1 MAEEVEIGNVGGEG
15 VASEVTLAKLT
26 AAIENMARA
35 SGVDPRSAAAKL
47 QEQYNKSLGETDDI
61 TSDYTKSLKG
71 TNKETKKTTKNIK
84 KLGQASMNAVGG
96 LLGSVLGGF
105 TGLAKEFVNGGN
117 NLSDF
122 AQHIPI
128 VGGLLGGFA
137 GYIDNTVST
146 FRTLS
151 ATGAAFGNDMMET
164 RRSAGQMGLSL
175 DEFAGLISNN
185 ASNLAALGGS
195 VTQGAERFKKM
206 NANMKSSGD
215 FAALKSM
222 GFTVEEVNEGMG
234 DYIDLQRRMGTLQG
248 KSTAELATG
257 SADYL
262 KQIDL
267 LAKVTGKT
275 REEAEKALREQAAD
289 AAIRGMMNQFEE
301 GSQELKNFQLS
312 LGIIEEMGGATGAAM
327 KDLLDGMPSG
337 PETAQFLNM
346 MGDAGPAM
354 QDALKQIGDGADP
367 QVLLDAMKNGG
378 GQMEEFANMDAD
390 ARAQYIASI
399 RQQQP
404 AMAEFLDN
412 ATRMI
417 DIGGRDLDAAK
428 KEQDSRD
435 KTTKAFTTFEDAIR
449 DARGI
454 IQEAFVD
461 SGIFEGA
468 GTMVKDFSESIAG
481 IIKDGSLKETMN
493 GFFDSIKSF
502 VDNFKK
508 FGLIDSLFGKEAE
521 IDESGQ
527 KIEGTGVN
535 GLFDDLFGVMSNED
549 GPIMKMFNKVMDTVG
564 EKIGPMLL
572 DVVTGAFSAMWEGV
586 KAGFAAVWDN
596 LLVGAFAGIGVLIG
610 GAFLAATFP
619 VWAPVVAAVGGI
631 VATFVAIGAAFGWE
645 PIKGYIADAWESI
658 KGVFTSIGDWWDN
671 LDLMAPFTTAWNSI
685 TGIFT
690 SVGDWWD
697 SLDFMT
703 PLTTAWDTITSFF
716 SMDTLY
722 SISDVFKTAWDTVT
736 GFFSFGEEGF
746 SISALATKAWETV
759 TGFFSFGEEGFSISA
774 LATKAWETVT
784 GFFTWGE
791 DATGFSISGLLT
803 TAWETV
809 TGFFTWGE
817 GTTGFS
823 ISGLLT
829 TAWETVTGMFGFG
842 DLAIPSIKDLFQ
854 GIIDKVKGFFTF
866 DFEMP
871 NFKQYLPKWLGGEG
885 KSFFG
890 GTDEASSVEAPEAPD
905 PASLDPTQAQTGLS
919 ALQQT
924 QSVVQSFASIPELQN
939 NLEILKKG
947 LDINGVRTYT
957 SAMESLVEVLGKL
970 NDELAKDNKFGVGK
984 GTNAGDVVAK
994 MDSIGGSGS
1003 NSDQLNATMG
1013 SVLAVLSE
1021 IRDIELG
1028 VQRNTKNMA
1037 NGNIAT
1043 SSVSVLPG

>member
-1 MAEEVEIGNVGGEG
+1 MAEEVEIGNVGGDG
-15 VASEVTLAKLT
+15 VASEVTLARLVVT
-26 AAIENMARA
+26 MEAMAKA
-35 SGVDPRSAAAKL
+35 KGVNPA
-47 QEQYNKSLGETDDI
+47 DI
-61 TSDYTKSLKG
+61 TKKMQAVMDESSKHVKDNTTAQKEN
-71 TNKETKKTTKNIK
+71 TKETKKTTKTIK
-84 KLGQASMNAVGG
+84 KLGQASMNAIGG
-96 LLGSVLGGF
+96 LLGSVAGGF

-117 NLSDF
+117 NLQDF

-151 ATGAAFGNDMMET
+151 STGAAFGNDMLET
-164 RRSAGQMGLSL
+164 RRSAAQMGLSL
-175 DEFAGLISNN
+175 DEFAGLITNN
-185 ASNLAALGGS
+185 AGNLAALGGS
-195 VTQGAERFKKM
+195 VTLGAERFKKM
-206 NANMKSSGD
+206 NDNIKKSGD
-215 FAALKSM
+215 FAALKNM

-248 KSTAELATG
+248 KSTAELAAG

-262 KQIDL
+262 KQVDL

-289 AAIRGMMNQFEE
+289 AAIRGMMNQFEK

-367 QVLLDAMKNGG
+367 QVLLTAMKNGG
-378 GQMEEFANMDAD
+378 GEMEKFANMDAD
-390 ARAQYIASI
+390 ARAQYIASL
-399 RQQQP
+399 RDQQP

-428 KEQDSRD
+428 KEQDARD
-435 KTTKAFTTFEDAIR
+435 KTTDAFTTFEDAIR
-449 DARGI
+449 KARGI

-461 SGIFEGA
+461 SGIFEAA
-468 GTMVKDFSESIAG
+468 GTMVKDFSKSIAK
-481 IIKDGSLKETMN
+481 IVEDGTLKATMDS
-493 GFFDSIKSF
+493 FFNSISTF

-508 FGLIDSLFGKEAE
+508 FGLGTALFGKEAE

-527 KIEGTGVN
+527 EIEGTAVK
-535 GLFDDLFGVMSNED
+535 GLLGDLFGE
-549 GPIMKMFNKVMDTVG
+549 GGTIAK
-564 EKIGPMLL
+564 
-572 DVVTGAFSAMWEGV
+572 AFGDSGNIVLEGITAAA
-586 KAGFAAVWDN
+586 KGFADGMFDFDIPWGT
-596 LLVGAFAGIGVLIG
+596 LFIGGLVG
-610 GAFLAATFP
+610 
-619 VWAPVVAAVGGI
+619 
-631 VATFVAIGAAFGWE
+631 IGAAIAAPVLAIPAGIAAAVTAVFG
-645 PIKGYIADAWESI
+645 IQFMKDL
-658 KGVFTSIGDWWDN
+658 FTDVW
-671 LDLMAPFTTAWNSI
+671 TTI
-685 TGIFT
+685 TGIF
-690 SVGDWWD
+690 
-697 SLDFMT
+697 
-703 PLTTAWDTITSFF
+703 
-716 SMDTLY
+716 SMDTVY
-722 SISDVFKTAWDTVT
+722 AISDLTSAMWTTVT
-736 GFFSFGEEGF
+736 GWFGFGEGEATFAISQLASEAWSTVKGWFTFGEGESFSISEVGKRVWTTVTSWFGFGEGEATYAISTLISEAWTKITGFFDFGKEGF
-746 SISALATKAWETV
+746 SISALASKAWETV
-759 TGFFSFGEEGFSISA
+759 
-774 LATKAWETVT
+774 K
-784 GFFTWGE
+784 GFFTWGK
-791 DATGFSISGLLT
+791 DAI
-803 TAWETV
+803 
-809 TGFFTWGE
+809 
-817 GTTGFS
+817 GFS

-854 GIIDKVKGFFTF
+854 GVVDKVKGFFTF
-866 DFEMP
+866 DFKMP

-885 KSFFG
+885 KSFLG
-890 GTDEASSVEAPEAPD
+890 GSETAEVVETPEAPN
-905 PASLDPTQAQTGLS
+905 PASLDPTQAETGLA

-924 QSVVQSFASIPELQN
+924 QAVVQSFASIPELQN
-939 NLEILKKG
+939 NLETLKKG

-970 NDELAKDNKFGVGK
+970 NDELAKDNKFGVGT

-994 MDSIGGSGS
+994 MDSIGGGG

-1021 IRDIELG
+1021 IRDIEAG
-1028 VQRNTKNMA
+1028 VQRNTKNLA

>member
-1 MAEEVEIGNVGGEG
+1 MAEEVDIGNVGGEG

-26 AAIENMARA
+26 TAIENMARA

-61 TSDYTKSLKG
+61 TSKYSDSLKD
-71 TNKETKKTTKNIK
+71 TNKETKKATRSIK

-96 LLGSVLGGF
+96 LLGSVVGGF

-122 AQHIPI
+122 SQHIPI

-164 RRSAGQMGLSL
+164 RRSAAQMGLSL
-175 DEFAGLISNN
+175 DEFAGLITNN
-185 ASNLAALGGS
+185 ASNLSALGGS
-195 VTQGAERFKKM
+195 VTLGAERFKKM
-206 NANMKSSGD
+206 NDNIKKSGD
-215 FAALKSM
+215 FAALKNM

-248 KSTAELATG
+248 KSTAELASG

-262 KQIDL
+262 RQIDL

-289 AAIRGMMNQFEE
+289 AAIRGMMNQFKE
-301 GSQELKNFQLS
+301 GSEELANFRTS
-312 LGIIEEMGGATGAAM
+312 LGIIDEVGGAAGAAM

-367 QVLLDAMKNGG
+367 QILLNAMKSGG
-378 GQMEEFANMDAD
+378 GELEKFANMDAD
-390 ARAQYIASI
+390 ARAQYIASL
-399 RQQQP
+399 RDQQP
-404 AMAEFLDN
+404 AMAEFLDT
-412 ATRMI
+412 ATRMV
-417 DIGGRDLDAAK
+417 DIGGRDLDAAE
-428 KEQDSRD
+428 KEQNARD
-435 KTTKAFTTFEDAIR
+435 KTTDAFTTFEDAIR
-449 DARGI
+449 AARGI
-454 IQEAFVD
+454 IQEAFVN
-461 SGIFEGA
+461 SGIFEAA
-468 GTMVKDFSESIAG
+468 GTMVKDFSTSIAE
-481 IIKDGSLKETMN
+481 IVEDGTLKATMDS
-493 GFFDSIKSF
+493 FFDSISTF

-508 FGLIDSLFGKEAE
+508 FGLGTALFGKEAE

-527 KIEGTGVN
+527 EIEGTAVK
-535 GLFDDLFGVMSNED
+535 GLLGDLFGE
-549 GPIMKMFNKVMDTVG
+549 GGTIAK
-564 EKIGPMLL
+564 
-572 DVVTGAFSAMWEGV
+572 AFGDSGNIVLEGITAAA
-586 KAGFAAVWDN
+586 KGFADGMFDFDIPWGTLFVGG
-596 LLVGAFAGIGVLIG
+596 LVG
-610 GAFLAATFP
+610 
-619 VWAPVVAAVGGI
+619 
-631 VATFVAIGAAFGWE
+631 IGAAIAAPVLAIPAGIAAAVTAVFG
-645 PIKGYIADAWESI
+645 IQFMKDL
-658 KGVFTSIGDWWDN
+658 FTDVW
-671 LDLMAPFTTAWNSI
+671 TTI
-685 TGIFT
+685 TGIF
-690 SVGDWWD
+690 
-697 SLDFMT
+697 
-703 PLTTAWDTITSFF
+703 
-716 SMDTLY
+716 SMDTVYAIGDLT
-722 SISDVFKTAWDTVT
+722 SAMWNTVT
-736 GFFSFGEEGF
+736 GWFGFGEGEATFAISQLASEAWSTVKGWFTFGEGESFSISEVGKRVWTTVTSWFGFGEGEATYAISTLISEAWTKITGFFDFGEEGF
-746 SISALATKAWETV
+746 SISALATKAWDTV
-759 TGFFSFGEEGFSISA
+759 KGYFKWSTDAISFSIST
-774 LATKAWETVT
+774 LASTAWETVK

-791 DATGFSISGLLT
+791 DA
-803 TAWETV
+803 
-809 TGFFTWGE
+809 
-817 GTTGFS
+817 TGFS

-854 GIIDKVKGFFTF
+854 GVIDKVKGFFTF
-866 DFEMP
+866 DFKMP

-885 KSFFG
+885 KSLLG
-890 GTDEASSVEAPEAPD
+890 GSETAEVAETPEAPD
-905 PASLDPTQAQTGLS
+905 PVSLDPTQAETGLA

-939 NLEILKKG
+939 NLETLKKG

-1028 VQRNTKNMA
+1028 VQRNTKNLA

>member
-1 MAEEVEIGNVGGEG
+1 MAEEVEIGNVGGDG
-15 VASEVTLAKLT
+15 VASEVTLARLVVT
-26 AAIENMARA
+26 MEAMAKA
-35 SGVDPRSAAAKL
+35 KGVNPA
-47 QEQYNKSLGETDDI
+47 DI
-61 TSDYTKSLKG
+61 TKKMQKVMDESSKHVKDNTTAQKEN
-71 TNKETKKTTKNIK
+71 TKETKKTTKTIK
-84 KLGQASMNAVGG
+84 KLGQASMNAIGG
-96 LLGSVLGGF
+96 LLGSVAGGF

-117 NLSDF
+117 NLQDF

-151 ATGAAFGNDMMET
+151 STGAAFGNDMLET
-164 RRSAGQMGLSL
+164 RRSAAQMGLSL
-175 DEFAGLISNN
+175 DEFAGLITNN
-185 ASNLAALGGS
+185 AGNLAALGGS
-195 VTQGAERFKKM
+195 VTLGAERFKKM
-206 NANMKSSGD
+206 NDNIKKSGD
-215 FAALKSM
+215 FAALKNM

-289 AAIRGMMNQFEE
+289 AAIRGMMNQFKE

-367 QVLLDAMKNGG
+367 QVLLTAMKNGG
-378 GQMEEFANMDAD
+378 GEMEKFANMDAD
-390 ARAQYIASI
+390 ARAQYIASL
-399 RQQQP
+399 RDQQP

-428 KEQDSRD
+428 KEQDARD
-435 KTTKAFTTFEDAIR
+435 KTTDAFTTFEDAIR
-449 DARGI
+449 KARGI

-468 GTMVKDFSESIAG
+468 AKLVEKFSTKITG
-481 IIKDGSLKETMN
+481 IIEDGTLQATMDS
-493 GFFDSIKSF
+493 FFNSISTF

-508 FGLIDSLFGKEAE
+508 FGLGTALFGKEAE

-527 KIEGTGVN
+527 EIEGTAVK
-535 GLFDDLFGVMSNED
+535 GLLGDLFGE
-549 GPIMKMFNKVMDTVG
+549 GGTIAK
-564 EKIGPMLL
+564 
-572 DVVTGAFSAMWEGV
+572 AFGDSGNIVLEGITAAA
-586 KAGFAAVWDN
+586 KGFADGMFDFDIPWGT
-596 LLVGAFAGIGVLIG
+596 LFIGGLVG
-610 GAFLAATFP
+610 
-619 VWAPVVAAVGGI
+619 
-631 VATFVAIGAAFGWE
+631 IGAAIAAPVLAIPAGIAAAVVAVFG
-645 PIKGYIADAWESI
+645 IQFMKDL
-658 KGVFTSIGDWWDN
+658 FTDVW
-671 LDLMAPFTTAWNSI
+671 TTI
-685 TGIFT
+685 TGIF
-690 SVGDWWD
+690 
-697 SLDFMT
+697 
-703 PLTTAWDTITSFF
+703 
-716 SMDTLY
+716 SMDTVY
-722 SISDVFKTAWDTVT
+722 AISDLTSAMWTTVT
-736 GFFSFGEEGF
+736 GWFGFGEGEATFAISQLASEAWSTVKGWFTFGEGESFSISEVGKRVWTTVTSWFGFGEGEATYAISTLISEAWTKITGFFDFGEEGF
-746 SISALATKAWETV
+746 SFSALA
-759 TGFFSFGEEGFSISA
+759 S
-774 LATKAWETVT
+774 KAWETVT
-784 GFFTWGE
+784 GFFTWGK
-791 DATGFSISGLLT
+791 DAIGFSISTLAS

-809 TGFFTWGE
+809 KGFFTWGE
-817 GTTGFS
+817 NTTGFS

-854 GIIDKVKGFFTF
+854 GVVDKVKGFFTF
-866 DFEMP
+866 DFKMP

-885 KSFFG
+885 KSFLG
-890 GTDEASSVEAPEAPD
+890 GSETAEVVETPEAPN
-905 PASLDPTQAQTGLS
+905 PASLDPTQAETGLA

-939 NLEILKKG
+939 NLETLKKG

-970 NDELAKDNKFGVGK
+970 NDELAKDNKFGVGT

-994 MDSIGGSGS
+994 MDSIGGGG

-1021 IRDIELG
+1021 IRDIEAG

>member
-1 MAEEVEIGNVGGEG
+1 MAEEVEIGNVGGSDG
-15 VASEVTLAKLT
+15 VASEVTLARLAATMELMAVKKGIKPEDIMKKLKEVMDNSSKT
-26 AAIENMARA
+26 IKGNTEAKQEN
-35 SGVDPRSAAAKL
+35 
-47 QEQYNKSLGETDDI
+47 T
-61 TSDYTKSLKG
+61 
-71 TNKETKKTTKNIK
+71 KETKKTTKTIK

-96 LLGSVLGGF
+96 LLGSVVGGF

-117 NLSDF
+117 NLQDF

-164 RRSAGQMGLSL
+164 RRSAAQMGVSL
-175 DEFAGLISNN
+175 DEFAGLITNN
-185 ASNLAALGGS
+185 AGNLAALGGS
-195 VTQGAERFKKM
+195 VTLGAERFKKM
-206 NANMKSSGD
+206 NDNIKKSGD
-215 FAALKSM
+215 FAALKNM

-234 DYIDLQRRMGTLQG
+234 DYIDQQRRMGTLQG
-248 KSTAELATG
+248 KSTAELASG

-275 REEAEKALREQAAD
+275 REEAEKALRDQSSD
-289 AAIRGMMNQFEE
+289 AAIRGMQKALE
-301 GSQELKNFQLS
+301 GTPEKLANFNLS
-312 LGIIEEMGGATGAAM
+312 LGLIEEMGGATGAAM

-367 QVLLDAMKNGG
+367 QILLNAMKNGG
-378 GQMEEFANMDAD
+378 GELEKFADMDAD
-390 ARAQYIASI
+390 ARAQYIASL
-399 RQQQP
+399 RKTNEP
-404 AMAEFLDN
+404 MADFLDN
-412 ATRMI
+412 ATTMI
-417 DIGGRDLDAAK
+417 SIGKRDLDAAK
-428 KEQDSRD
+428 AEQGLRK
-435 KTTKAFTTFEDAIR
+435 KTTDAFVTFEDAIR
-449 DARGI
+449 KARGV
-454 IQEAFVD
+454 IQGAFVD
-461 SGIFEGA
+461 SGIFEA
-468 GTMVKDFSESIAG
+468 SAKLVEKFSTKITKIIEDGTLQSTIDS
-481 IIKDGSLKETMN
+481 
-493 GFFDSIKSF
+493 FFDSISTF

-508 FGLIDSLFGKEAE
+508 FGLGTALFGKEAE

-527 KIEGTGVN
+527 EIEGTAVK
-535 GLFDDLFGVMSNED
+535 GLLGDLFGE
-549 GPIMKMFNKVMDTVG
+549 GGTIAK
-564 EKIGPMLL
+564 
-572 DVVTGAFSAMWEGV
+572 AFGDSGNIVLEGITAAA
-586 KAGFAAVWDN
+586 KGFADGMFDFEIPWGT
-596 LLVGAFAGIGVLIG
+596 LFVGGLIG
-610 GAFLAATFP
+610 
-619 VWAPVVAAVGGI
+619 
-631 VATFVAIGAAFGWE
+631 IGAAIAAPVLAIPAGIAAAVVAVFG
-645 PIKGYIADAWESI
+645 IQFMKDM
-658 KGVFTSIGDWWDN
+658 FTDVW
-671 LDLMAPFTTAWNSI
+671 TTI
-685 TGIFT
+685 TGIF
-690 SVGDWWD
+690 
-697 SLDFMT
+697 
-703 PLTTAWDTITSFF
+703 
-716 SMDTLY
+716 SMDTVYAIGDLT
-722 SISDVFKTAWDTVT
+722 SAMWNTVT
-736 GFFSFGEEGF
+736 GWFGFGEGEATFAISQLASEAWSTVKGWFTFGEGESFSISEVGKRVWTTVTSWFGFGEGEATYAISTLISEAWTKITGFFDFGEEGF
-746 SISALATKAWETV
+746 S
-759 TGFFSFGEEGFSISA
+759 FSA

-784 GFFTWGE
+784 GFFTWTT
-791 DATGFSISGLLT
+791 DAISFSISTLAS

-809 TGFFTWGE
+809 KGFFTWGE
-817 GTTGFS
+817 NATGFS

-866 DFEMP
+866 DFKMP

-890 GTDEASSVEAPEAPD
+890 GTDEASSVETPEAPD

-939 NLEILKKG
+939 NLETLKKG

-1003 NSDQLNATMG
+1003 DSGDLNATMG

>member
-1 MAEEVEIGNVGGEG
+1 MAEEVDIGNVGGEG

-26 AAIENMARA
+26 TAIENMARA

-61 TSDYTKSLKG
+61 TSKYSDSLKD
-71 TNKETKKTTKNIK
+71 TNKETKKATRSIK

-96 LLGSVLGGF
+96 LLGSVVGGF

-122 AQHIPI
+122 SQHIPI

-164 RRSAGQMGLSL
+164 RRSAAQMGLSL
-175 DEFAGLISNN
+175 DEFAGLITNN
-185 ASNLAALGGS
+185 ASNLSALGGS
-195 VTQGAERFKKM
+195 VTLGAERFKKM
-206 NANMKSSGD
+206 NDNIKKSGD
-215 FAALKSM
+215 FAALKNM

-248 KSTAELATG
+248 KSTAELASG

-262 KQIDL
+262 RQIDL

-289 AAIRGMMNQFEE
+289 AAIRGMMNQFKE
-301 GSQELKNFQLS
+301 GSEELANFRTS
-312 LGIIEEMGGATGAAM
+312 LGIIDEVGGAAGAAM

-367 QVLLDAMKNGG
+367 QILLNAMKSGG
-378 GQMEEFANMDAD
+378 GELEKFANMDAD
-390 ARAQYIASI
+390 ARAQYIASL
-399 RQQQP
+399 RDQQP
-404 AMAEFLDN
+404 AMAEFLDT
-412 ATRMI
+412 ATRMV
-417 DIGGRDLDAAK
+417 DIGGRDLDAAE
-428 KEQDSRD
+428 KEQNARD
-435 KTTKAFTTFEDAIR
+435 KTTDAFTTFEDAIR
-449 DARGI
+449 AARGI
-454 IQEAFVD
+454 IQEAFVN
-461 SGIFEGA
+461 SGIFEAA
-468 GTMVKDFSESIAG
+468 GTMVKDFSTSIAE
-481 IIKDGSLKETMN
+481 IVEDGTLKATMDS
-493 GFFDSIKSF
+493 FFDSISTF

-508 FGLIDSLFGKEAE
+508 FGLGTALFGKEAE

-527 KIEGTGVN
+527 EIEGTAVK
-535 GLFDDLFGVMSNED
+535 GLLGDLFGE
-549 GPIMKMFNKVMDTVG
+549 GGTIAK
-564 EKIGPMLL
+564 
-572 DVVTGAFSAMWEGV
+572 AFGDSGNIVLEGITAAA
-586 KAGFAAVWDN
+586 KGFADGMFDFDIPWGTLFVGG
-596 LLVGAFAGIGVLIG
+596 LVG
-610 GAFLAATFP
+610 
-619 VWAPVVAAVGGI
+619 
-631 VATFVAIGAAFGWE
+631 IGAAIAAPVLAIPAGIAAAVTAVFG
-645 PIKGYIADAWESI
+645 IQFMKDL
-658 KGVFTSIGDWWDN
+658 FTDVW
-671 LDLMAPFTTAWNSI
+671 TTI
-685 TGIFT
+685 TGIF
-690 SVGDWWD
+690 
-697 SLDFMT
+697 
-703 PLTTAWDTITSFF
+703 
-716 SMDTLY
+716 SMDTVYAIGDLT
-722 SISDVFKTAWDTVT
+722 SAMWNTVT
-736 GFFSFGEEGF
+736 GWFGFGEGEATFAISQLASEAWSTVKGWFTFGEGESFSISEVGKRVWTTVTSWFGFGEGEATYAISTLISEAWTKITGFFDFGEEGF
-746 SISALATKAWETV
+746 SISALATKAWDTV
-759 TGFFSFGEEGFSISA
+759 KGYFKWSTDAISFSIST
-774 LATKAWETVT
+774 LASTAWETVK

-791 DATGFSISGLLT
+791 DA
-803 TAWETV
+803 
-809 TGFFTWGE
+809 
-817 GTTGFS
+817 TGFS

-854 GIIDKVKGFFTF
+854 GVVDKVKGFFTF
-866 DFEMP
+866 DFKMP

-885 KSFFG
+885 KSFLG
-890 GTDEASSVEAPEAPD
+890 GSETAEVVETPEAPD
-905 PASLDPTQAQTGLS
+905 PVSLDPTQAETGLA

-939 NLEILKKG
+939 NLETSKKG

-1028 VQRNTKNMA
+1028 VQRNTKNLA

>member
-1 MAEEVEIGNVGGEG
+1 MAEEVEIGNVGGDG
-15 VASEVTLAKLT
+15 VASEVTLARLVVT
-26 AAIENMARA
+26 MEAMAKA
-35 SGVDPRSAAAKL
+35 KGVNPA
-47 QEQYNKSLGETDDI
+47 DI
-61 TSDYTKSLKG
+61 TKKMQAVMDESSKHVKDNSTAKKEN
-71 TNKETKKTTKNIK
+71 TKETKKTTKTIK

-96 LLGSVLGGF
+96 LLGSVVGGF

-122 AQHIPI
+122 SQHIPI

-151 ATGAAFGNDMMET
+151 STGAAFGNDMMET
-164 RRSAGQMGLSL
+164 RRSAAQMGLSL
-175 DEFAGLISNN
+175 DEFAGLITNN
-185 ASNLAALGGS
+185 AGNLAALGGS
-195 VTQGAERFKKM
+195 VTLGAERFKKM
-206 NANMKSSGD
+206 NDNIKKSGD
-215 FAALKSM
+215 FAALKNM

-262 KQIDL
+262 RQIDL

-289 AAIRGMMNQFEE
+289 AAIRGMMNQFKE

-378 GQMEEFANMDAD
+378 GEMEKFANMDAD
-390 ARAQYIASI
+390 ARAQYIASL
-399 RQQQP
+399 RDQQP

-428 KEQDSRD
+428 KEQDARD
-435 KTTKAFTTFEDAIR
+435 KTTDAFTTFEEAIR
-449 DARGI
+449 TARGI

-527 KIEGTGVN
+527 KIEGTGTK
-535 GLFDDLFGVMSNED
+535 GLFGDLFGVISAED
-549 GPIMKMFNKVMDTVG
+549 GPIMKMFNGLMDVVV
-564 EKIGPMLL
+564 EKIGPMLIG
-572 DVVTGAFSAMWEGV
+572 VVTGAFSAMWEGV
-586 KAGFAAVWDN
+586 KEGFAAVWDN
-596 LLVGAFAGIGVLIG
+596 LLVGALAGIGVLIG

-619 VWAPVVAAVGGI
+619 VWAPVVAAVGTI
-631 VATFVAIGAAFGWE
+631 VATFAAIGAAFGWE
-645 PIKGYIADAWESI
+645 ALKGYIADAWDSI
-658 KGVFTSIGDWWDN
+658 SGVFTSIGDWWN
-671 LDLMAPFTTAWNSI
+671 TLDLMAPLTAAWDSI

-690 SVGDWWD
+690 GIGDWWAGVD
-697 SLDFMT
+697 IMT
-703 PLTTAWDTITSFF
+703 PLTAAWDTITSFF

-722 SISDVFKTAWDTVT
+722 SIGDVFKTAWETVK

-746 SISALATKAWETV
+746 SISALATKAWDTV
-759 TGFFSFGEEGFSISA
+759 TGFFKWSTDAISFSIST
-774 LATKAWETVT
+774 LASTAWETVK

-791 DATGFSISGLLT
+791 NA
-803 TAWETV
+803 
-809 TGFFTWGE
+809 
-817 GTTGFS
+817 TGFS

-890 GTDEASSVEAPEAPD
+890 EEGDETASVETPEAPK
-905 PASLDPTQAQTGLS
+905 PESLDPTQAQTGLS

-924 QSVVQSFASIPELQN
+924 QSVVQAFASIPELQN
-939 NLEILKKG
+939 NLETLKKG

-970 NDELAKDNKFGVGK
+970 NNELAKDNKFGIGN

-994 MDSIGGSGS
+994 MDSIGGGGG
-1003 NSDQLNATMG
+1003 NSDQLNSTMG
-1013 SVLAVLSE
+1013 AVLAVLSE

>member
-1 MAEEVEIGNVGGEG
+1 MAEEVDIGNVGGEG

-26 AAIENMARA
+26 TAIENMARA

-61 TSDYTKSLKG
+61 TSKYSDSLKD
-71 TNKETKKTTKNIK
+71 TNKETKKATRSIK

-96 LLGSVLGGF
+96 LLGSVVGGF

-122 AQHIPI
+122 SQHIPI

-164 RRSAGQMGLSL
+164 RRSAAQMGLSL
-175 DEFAGLISNN
+175 DEFAGLITNN
-185 ASNLAALGGS
+185 ASNLSALGGS
-195 VTQGAERFKKM
+195 VTLGAERFKKM
-206 NANMKSSGD
+206 NDNIKKSGD
-215 FAALKSM
+215 FAALKNM

-248 KSTAELATG
+248 KSTAELASG

-262 KQIDL
+262 RQIDL

-301 GSQELKNFQLS
+301 GSQELANFRAS
-312 LGIIEEMGGATGAAM
+312 LGIIDEVGGAAGAAM

-367 QVLLDAMKNGG
+367 QILLDAMKRSGG
-378 GQMEEFANMDAD
+378 KLEEFADMDAD
-390 ARAQYIASI
+390 ARAQYIASL
-399 RQQQP
+399 RNQQP
-404 AMAEFLDN
+404 AMAEFLDT
-412 ATRMI
+412 ATRMV
-417 DIGGRDLDAAK
+417 DIGGRDLDAAE
-428 KEQDSRD
+428 KEQNARD
-435 KTTKAFTTFEDAIR
+435 KTTDAFTTFEDAIR
-449 DARGI
+449 AARGI
-454 IQEAFVD
+454 IQEAFVN
-461 SGIFEGA
+461 SGIFEAA
-468 GTMVKDFSESIAG
+468 GTMVKDFSTSIAE
-481 IIKDGSLKETMN
+481 IVEDGTLKATMDS
-493 GFFDSIKSF
+493 FFDSISTF

-508 FGLIDSLFGKEAE
+508 FGLGTALFGKEAE

-527 KIEGTGVN
+527 EIEGTAVK
-535 GLFDDLFGVMSNED
+535 GLLGDLFGE
-549 GPIMKMFNKVMDTVG
+549 GGTIAK
-564 EKIGPMLL
+564 
-572 DVVTGAFSAMWEGV
+572 AFGDSGNIVLEGITAAA
-586 KAGFAAVWDN
+586 KGFADGMFDFDIPWGTLFVGG
-596 LLVGAFAGIGVLIG
+596 LVG
-610 GAFLAATFP
+610 
-619 VWAPVVAAVGGI
+619 
-631 VATFVAIGAAFGWE
+631 IGAAIAAPVLAIPAGIAAAVTAVFG
-645 PIKGYIADAWESI
+645 IQFMKDL
-658 KGVFTSIGDWWDN
+658 FTDVW
-671 LDLMAPFTTAWNSI
+671 TTI
-685 TGIFT
+685 TGIF
-690 SVGDWWD
+690 
-697 SLDFMT
+697 
-703 PLTTAWDTITSFF
+703 
-716 SMDTLY
+716 SMDTVYAIGDLT
-722 SISDVFKTAWDTVT
+722 SAMWNTVT
-736 GFFSFGEEGF
+736 GWFGFGEGEATFAISQLASEAWSTVKGWFTFGEGESFSISEVGKRVWTTVTSWFGFGEGEATYAISTLISEAWTKITGFFDFGEEGF
-746 SISALATKAWETV
+746 SISALATKAWDTV
-759 TGFFSFGEEGFSISA
+759 KGYFKWSTDAISFSIST
-774 LATKAWETVT
+774 LASTAWETVK

-791 DATGFSISGLLT
+791 DA
-803 TAWETV
+803 
-809 TGFFTWGE
+809 
-817 GTTGFS
+817 TGFS

-854 GIIDKVKGFFTF
+854 GVVDKVKGFFTF
-866 DFEMP
+866 DFKMP

-885 KSFFG
+885 KSFLG
-890 GTDEASSVEAPEAPD
+890 GSETAEVVETPEAPD
-905 PASLDPTQAQTGLS
+905 PVSLDPTQAETGLA

-939 NLEILKKG
+939 NLETLKKG

-1028 VQRNTKNMA
+1028 VQRNTKNLA

>member
-1 MAEEVEIGNVGGEG
+1 MAEEVEIGNVGGDG
-15 VASEVTLAKLT
+15 VASEVTLARLVVT
-26 AAIENMARA
+26 MEAMAKA
-35 SGVDPRSAAAKL
+35 KGVNPA
-47 QEQYNKSLGETDDI
+47 DI
-61 TSDYTKSLKG
+61 TKKMQKVMDESSKHVKDNTTAQKEN
-71 TNKETKKTTKNIK
+71 TKETKKTTKTIK
-84 KLGQASMNAVGG
+84 KLGQASMNAIGG
-96 LLGSVLGGF
+96 LLGSVAGGF

-117 NLSDF
+117 NLQDF

-151 ATGAAFGNDMMET
+151 STGAAFGNDMLET
-164 RRSAGQMGLSL
+164 RRSAAQMGLSL
-175 DEFAGLISNN
+175 DEFAGLITNN
-185 ASNLAALGGS
+185 AGNLAALGGS
-195 VTQGAERFKKM
+195 VTLGAERFKKM
-206 NANMKSSGD
+206 NDNIKKSGD
-215 FAALKSM
+215 FAALKNM

-289 AAIRGMMNQFEE
+289 AAIRGMMNQFKE

-367 QVLLDAMKNGG
+367 QVLLTAMKNGG
-378 GQMEEFANMDAD
+378 GEMEKFANMDAD
-390 ARAQYIASI
+390 ARAQYIASL
-399 RQQQP
+399 RDQQP

-428 KEQDSRD
+428 KEQDARD
-435 KTTKAFTTFEDAIR
+435 KTTDAFTTFEDAIR
-449 DARGI
+449 KARGI

-468 GTMVKDFSESIAG
+468 AKLVEKFSTKITG
-481 IIKDGSLKETMN
+481 IIEDGTLQATMDS
-493 GFFDSIKSF
+493 FFNSISTF

-508 FGLIDSLFGKEAE
+508 FGLGTALFGKEAE

-527 KIEGTGVN
+527 EIEGTAVK
-535 GLFDDLFGVMSNED
+535 GLLGDLFGE
-549 GPIMKMFNKVMDTVG
+549 GGTIAK
-564 EKIGPMLL
+564 
-572 DVVTGAFSAMWEGV
+572 AFGDSGNIVLEGITAAA
-586 KAGFAAVWDN
+586 KGFADGMFDFDIPWGT
-596 LLVGAFAGIGVLIG
+596 LFIGGLVG
-610 GAFLAATFP
+610 
-619 VWAPVVAAVGGI
+619 
-631 VATFVAIGAAFGWE
+631 IGAAIAAPVLAIPAGIAAAVVAVFGIE
-645 PIKGYIADAWESI
+645 FMKDL
-658 KGVFTSIGDWWDN
+658 FTDVW
-671 LDLMAPFTTAWNSI
+671 TTI
-685 TGIFT
+685 TGIF
-690 SVGDWWD
+690 
-697 SLDFMT
+697 
-703 PLTTAWDTITSFF
+703 
-716 SMDTLY
+716 SMDTVY
-722 SISDVFKTAWDTVT
+722 AISDLTSAMWTTVT
-736 GFFSFGEEGF
+736 GWFGFGEGEATFAISQLASEAWSTVKGWFTFGEGESFSISEVGKRVWTTVTSWFGFGEGEATYAISTLISEAWTKITGFFDFGEEGF
-746 SISALATKAWETV
+746 SFSALA
-759 TGFFSFGEEGFSISA
+759 S
-774 LATKAWETVT
+774 KAWETVT
-784 GFFTWGE
+784 GFFTWGK
-791 DATGFSISGLLT
+791 DAIGFSISTLAS

-809 TGFFTWGE
+809 KGFFTWGE
-817 GTTGFS
+817 NTTGFS

-842 DLAIPSIKDLFQ
+842 DLAIPSIKDLFR

-890 GTDEASSVEAPEAPD
+890 AEGDETASVETPEAPD
-905 PASLDPTQAQTGLS
+905 PVSLDPTQAQTGLA

-939 NLEILKKG
+939 NLETLKKG

-970 NDELAKDNKFGVGK
+970 NDELAKDNKFGVGT

-994 MDSIGGSGS
+994 MDSIGGSG

-1021 IRDIELG
+1021 IRDIEAG

>member
-1 MAEEVEIGNVGGEG
+1 MAEEVDIGNVGGEG

-26 AAIENMARA
+26 TAIENMARA

-61 TSDYTKSLKG
+61 TSKYSDSLKD
-71 TNKETKKTTKNIK
+71 TNKETKKATRSIK

-96 LLGSVLGGF
+96 LLGSVVGGF

-122 AQHIPI
+122 SQHIPI

-164 RRSAGQMGLSL
+164 RRSAAQMGLSL
-175 DEFAGLISNN
+175 DEFAGLITNN
-185 ASNLAALGGS
+185 ASNLSALGGS
-195 VTQGAERFKKM
+195 VTLGAERFKKM
-206 NANMKSSGD
+206 NDNIKKSGD
-215 FAALKSM
+215 FAALKNM

-248 KSTAELATG
+248 KSTAELASG

-262 KQIDL
+262 RQIDL

-301 GSQELKNFQLS
+301 GSQELANFRAS
-312 LGIIEEMGGATGAAM
+312 LGIIDEVGGAAGAAM

-367 QVLLDAMKNGG
+367 QILLNAMKSGG
-378 GQMEEFANMDAD
+378 GELEKFANMDAD
-390 ARAQYIASI
+390 ARAQYIASL
-399 RQQQP
+399 RDQQP
-404 AMAEFLDN
+404 AMAEFLDT
-412 ATRMI
+412 ATRMV
-417 DIGGRDLDAAK
+417 DIGGRDLDAAE
-428 KEQDSRD
+428 KEQNARD
-435 KTTKAFTTFEDAIR
+435 KTTDAFTTFEDAIR
-449 DARGI
+449 AARGI
-454 IQEAFVD
+454 IQEAFVN
-461 SGIFEGA
+461 SGIFEAA
-468 GTMVKDFSESIAG
+468 GTMVKDFSTSIAE
-481 IIKDGSLKETMN
+481 IVEDGTLKATMDS
-493 GFFDSIKSF
+493 FFDSISTF

-508 FGLIDSLFGKEAE
+508 FGLGTALFGKEAE

-527 KIEGTGVN
+527 EIEGTAVK
-535 GLFDDLFGVMSNED
+535 GLLGDLFGE
-549 GPIMKMFNKVMDTVG
+549 GGTIAK
-564 EKIGPMLL
+564 
-572 DVVTGAFSAMWEGV
+572 AFGDSGNIVLEGITAAA
-586 KAGFAAVWDN
+586 KGFADGMFDFDIPWGTLFVGG
-596 LLVGAFAGIGVLIG
+596 LVG
-610 GAFLAATFP
+610 
-619 VWAPVVAAVGGI
+619 
-631 VATFVAIGAAFGWE
+631 IGAAIAAPVLAIPAGIAAAVTAVFG
-645 PIKGYIADAWESI
+645 IQFMKDL
-658 KGVFTSIGDWWDN
+658 FTDVW
-671 LDLMAPFTTAWNSI
+671 TTI
-685 TGIFT
+685 TGIF
-690 SVGDWWD
+690 
-697 SLDFMT
+697 
-703 PLTTAWDTITSFF
+703 
-716 SMDTLY
+716 SMDTVYAIGDLT
-722 SISDVFKTAWDTVT
+722 SAMWNTVT
-736 GFFSFGEEGF
+736 GWFGFGEGEATFAISQLASEAWSTVKGWFTFGEGESFSISEVGKRVWTTVTSWFGFGEGEATYAISTLISEAWTKITGFFDFGEEGF
-746 SISALATKAWETV
+746 SFSALASKAWETV
-759 TGFFSFGEEGFSISA
+759 IGFLTWGEDAIGFSIST
-774 LATKAWETVT
+774 LASTAWETVK

-791 DATGFSISGLLT
+791 D
-803 TAWETV
+803 
-809 TGFFTWGE
+809 
-817 GTTGFS
+817 TTGFS
-823 ISGLLT
+823 ISGLLS

-854 GIIDKVKGFFTF
+854 GVVDKVKGFFTF
-866 DFEMP
+866 DFKMP

-885 KSFFG
+885 KSFLG
-890 GTDEASSVEAPEAPD
+890 GGETAEVAAETPEAPD
-905 PASLDPTQAQTGLS
+905 PASLDPTQAETGLA

-939 NLEILKKG
+939 NLETLKKG

-1028 VQRNTKNMA
+1028 VQRNTKNLA

>member
-1 MAEEVEIGNVGGEG
+1 
-15 VASEVTLAKLT
+15 
-26 AAIENMARA
+26 MARA

-61 TSDYTKSLKG
+61 TQKYTDSLKD
-71 TNKETKKTTKNIK
+71 TNKETKKTTNRIK

-96 LLGSVLGGF
+96 LLGSVAGGF

-164 RRSAGQMGLSL
+164 RRSAAQMGLSL
-175 DEFAGLISNN
+175 DEFAGLITNN
-185 ASNLAALGGS
+185 AGNLAALGGS
-195 VTQGAERFKKM
+195 VTLGAERFKKM
-206 NANMKSSGD
+206 NDNIKKSGD
-215 FAALKSM
+215 FAALKNM
-222 GFTVEEVNEGMG
+222 GFTVEEVNEGMA
-234 DYIDLQRRMGTLQG
+234 DYIDQQRRMGTLQG
-248 KSTAELATG
+248 QSTAELAAG

-289 AAIRGMMNQFEE
+289 AAIRGMEKQFKK
-301 GSQELKNFQLS
+301 GSEELKNFRLS
-312 LGIIEEMGGATGAAM
+312 LGIIDEVGGAAGAAM

-378 GQMEEFANMDAD
+378 GELEKFANMDAD
-390 ARAQYIASI
+390 ARAQYIASL
-399 RQQQP
+399 RDQQP
-404 AMAEFLDN
+404 AMAEFLDT
-412 ATRMI
+412 ATRMV
-417 DIGGRDLDAAK
+417 DIGGRDLDAAE
-428 KEQDSRD
+428 KEQDARD
-435 KTTKAFTTFEDAIR
+435 ATTDAFTTFEDAIR
-449 DARGI
+449 AARGI
-454 IQEAFVD
+454 IQEAFVN
-461 SGIFEGA
+461 SGIFEAA
-468 GTMVKDFSESIAG
+468 GTMVKDFSTTIAG
-481 IIKDGSLKETMN
+481 IVEDGTLKATMDS
-493 GFFDSIKSF
+493 FFGSISDF

-508 FGLIDSLFGKEAE
+508 FGLGTALFGKEAE

-527 KIEGTGVN
+527 EIEGTAVK
-535 GLFDDLFGVMSNED
+535 GLIGDLFGE
-549 GPIMKMFNKVMDTVG
+549 GGTIAK
-564 EKIGPMLL
+564 
-572 DVVTGAFSAMWEGV
+572 AFGDSGNIVLEGIT
-586 KAGFAAVWDN
+586 AAAQGFADGMFDFDIPWGT
-596 LLVGAFAGIGVLIG
+596 LFIGGLVG
-610 GAFLAATFP
+610 
-619 VWAPVVAAVGGI
+619 
-631 VATFVAIGAAFGWE
+631 IGAAIAAPVLAIPAGIAAAVTAVFG
-645 PIKGYIADAWESI
+645 IQFMKDL
-658 KGVFTSIGDWWDN
+658 FTDVW
-671 LDLMAPFTTAWNSI
+671 TTI
-685 TGIFT
+685 TGIF
-690 SVGDWWD
+690 
-697 SLDFMT
+697 
-703 PLTTAWDTITSFF
+703 
-716 SMDTLY
+716 SMDTVYAIGDLT
-722 SISDVFKTAWDTVT
+722 SAMWNTVT
-736 GFFSFGEEGF
+736 GWFGFGEGEATFAISQLASEAWSTVKGWFTFGEGESFSISEVGKRVWTTVTSWFGFGEGEASYAISTLISEAWTKITGFFDFGEEGF

-759 TGFFSFGEEGFSISA
+759 KGFFTWQADTIGLGISI
-774 LATKAWETVT
+774 LATNAWETVK
-784 GFFTWGE
+784 GFFAWGE
-791 DATGFSISGLLT
+791 EA
-803 TAWETV
+803 
-809 TGFFTWGE
+809 
-817 GTTGFS
+817 TGFS

-829 TAWETVTGMFGFG
+829 TAWETVTGMFSFG
-842 DLAIPSIKDLFQ
+842 ELAIPSISSMFQ
-854 GIIDKVKGFFTF
+854 GIIDRVKGFFTF

-890 GTDEASSVEAPEAPD
+890 ADSNETAAVEAPEAPD
-905 PASLDPTQAQTGLS
+905 PASLDPTQAQTGLA

-924 QSVVQSFASIPELQN
+924 QSVVQSFASIPDLQN
-939 NLEILKKG
+939 NLETLKKG

-994 MDSIGGSGS
+994 MDSIGGGSS
-1003 NSDQLNATMG
+1003 NSDQLNSTMG

-1028 VQRNTKNMA
+1028 VQRNTKNLA

>member
-1 MAEEVEIGNVGGEG
+1 MILAEEVEIGNVGGSDG
-15 VASEVTLAKLT
+15 VASEVTLARLAATMELMAVKKGIKPEDIMKKLKEVMDNSSKT
-26 AAIENMARA
+26 IKGNTEAKKEN
-35 SGVDPRSAAAKL
+35 
-47 QEQYNKSLGETDDI
+47 T
-61 TSDYTKSLKG
+61 
-71 TNKETKKTTKNIK
+71 KETKKTTKTIK

-96 LLGSVLGGF
+96 LLGSVVGGF

-117 NLSDF
+117 NLQDF

-151 ATGAAFGNDMMET
+151 ATGAAFGNNMMET
-164 RRSAGQMGLSL
+164 RRSANQMGLSL
-175 DEFAGLISNN
+175 DEFAGLITNN
-185 ASNLAALGGS
+185 AGNLAALGGS
-195 VTQGAERFKKM
+195 VTLGAERFKKM
-206 NANMKSSGD
+206 NDNIKKSGD
-215 FAALKSM
+215 FAALKNM

-234 DYIDLQRRMGTLQG
+234 DYIDQQRRMGTLQG
-248 KSTAELATG
+248 KSTAELASG

-275 REEAEKALREQAAD
+275 REEAEKALRDQSSD
-289 AAIRGMMNQFEE
+289 AAIRGMQKALE
-301 GSQELKNFQLS
+301 GTPEKLANFNLS
-312 LGIIEEMGGATGAAM
+312 LGLIEEMGGATGAAM

-367 QVLLDAMKNGG
+367 QILLNAMKNGG
-378 GQMEEFANMDAD
+378 GELEKFADMDAD
-390 ARAQYIASI
+390 ARAQYIASL
-399 RQQQP
+399 RKTNEP
-404 AMAEFLDN
+404 MADFLDN
-412 ATRMI
+412 ATTMI
-417 DIGGRDLDAAK
+417 SIGKRDLDAAK
-428 KEQDSRD
+428 AEQGLRK
-435 KTTKAFTTFEDAIR
+435 KTTDAFVTFEDAIR
-449 DARGI
+449 KARGV
-454 IQEAFVD
+454 IQGAFVD
-461 SGIFEGA
+461 SGIFEA
-468 GTMVKDFSESIAG
+468 SAKLVEKFSEKITK
-481 IIKDGSLKETMN
+481 IIEDGTLQSTIDS
-493 GFFDSIKSF
+493 FFDSISTF

-508 FGLIDSLFGKEAE
+508 FGLGTALFGKEAE

-527 KIEGTGVN
+527 EIEGTAVK
-535 GLFDDLFGVMSNED
+535 GLLGDLFGE
-549 GPIMKMFNKVMDTVG
+549 GGTIAK
-564 EKIGPMLL
+564 
-572 DVVTGAFSAMWEGV
+572 AFGDSGNIVLEGITAAA
-586 KAGFAAVWDN
+586 KGFADGMFDFEIPWGT
-596 LLVGAFAGIGVLIG
+596 LFVGGLIG
-610 GAFLAATFP
+610 
-619 VWAPVVAAVGGI
+619 
-631 VATFVAIGAAFGWE
+631 IGAAIAAPVLAIPAGIAAAVVAVFG
-645 PIKGYIADAWESI
+645 IQFMKDM
-658 KGVFTSIGDWWDN
+658 FTDVW
-671 LDLMAPFTTAWNSI
+671 TTI
-685 TGIFT
+685 TGIF
-690 SVGDWWD
+690 
-697 SLDFMT
+697 
-703 PLTTAWDTITSFF
+703 
-716 SMDTLY
+716 SMDTVYAIGDLT
-722 SISDVFKTAWDTVT
+722 SAMWNTVT
-736 GFFSFGEEGF
+736 GWFGFGEGEATFAISQLASEAWSTVKGWFTFGEGESFSISEVGKRVWTTVTSWFGFGEGEATYAISTLISEAWTKITGFFDFGEEGF
-746 SISALATKAWETV
+746 S
-759 TGFFSFGEEGFSISA
+759 FSA

-784 GFFTWGE
+784 GFFTWTT
-791 DATGFSISGLLT
+791 DAISFSISTLASN
-803 TAWETV
+803 AWETV
-809 TGFFTWGE
+809 KGFFTWGE
-817 GTTGFS
+817 NATGFS

-984 GTNAGDVVAK
+984 GTYAGDVVAK

>member
-1 MAEEVEIGNVGGEG
+1 MAEEVDIGNVGGEG

-26 AAIENMARA
+26 TAIENMARA

-61 TSDYTKSLKG
+61 TSKYSDSLKD
-71 TNKETKKTTKNIK
+71 TNKETKKATRSIK

-96 LLGSVLGGF
+96 LLGSVVGGF

-122 AQHIPI
+122 SQHIPI

-164 RRSAGQMGLSL
+164 RRSAAQMGLSL
-175 DEFAGLISNN
+175 DEFAGLITNN
-185 ASNLAALGGS
+185 ASNLSALGGS
-195 VTQGAERFKKM
+195 VTLGAERFKKM
-206 NANMKSSGD
+206 NDNIKKSGD
-215 FAALKSM
+215 FAALKNM

-248 KSTAELATG
+248 KSTAELASG

-262 KQIDL
+262 RQIDL

-301 GSQELKNFQLS
+301 GSQELANFRAS
-312 LGIIEEMGGATGAAM
+312 LGIIDEVGGAAGAAM

-367 QVLLDAMKNGG
+367 QILLNAMKSGG
-378 GQMEEFANMDAD
+378 GELEKFANMDAD
-390 ARAQYIASI
+390 ARAQYIASL
-399 RQQQP
+399 RDQQP
-404 AMAEFLDN
+404 AMAEFLDT
-412 ATRMI
+412 ATRMV
-417 DIGGRDLDAAK
+417 DIGGRDLDAAE
-428 KEQDSRD
+428 KEQNARD
-435 KTTKAFTTFEDAIR
+435 KTTDAFTTFEDAIR
-449 DARGI
+449 AARGI
-454 IQEAFVD
+454 IQEAFVN
-461 SGIFEGA
+461 SGIFEAA
-468 GTMVKDFSESIAG
+468 GTMVKDFSTSIAE
-481 IIKDGSLKETMN
+481 IVEDGTLKATMDS
-493 GFFDSIKSF
+493 FFDSISTF

-508 FGLIDSLFGKEAE
+508 FGLGTALFGKEAE

-527 KIEGTGVN
+527 EIEGTAVK
-535 GLFDDLFGVMSNED
+535 GLLGDLFGE
-549 GPIMKMFNKVMDTVG
+549 GGTIAK
-564 EKIGPMLL
+564 
-572 DVVTGAFSAMWEGV
+572 AFGDSGNIVLEGITAAA
-586 KAGFAAVWDN
+586 KGFADGMFDFDIPWGTLFVGG
-596 LLVGAFAGIGVLIG
+596 LVG
-610 GAFLAATFP
+610 
-619 VWAPVVAAVGGI
+619 
-631 VATFVAIGAAFGWE
+631 IGAAIAAPVLAIPAGIAAAVTAVFG
-645 PIKGYIADAWESI
+645 IQFMKDL
-658 KGVFTSIGDWWDN
+658 FTDVW
-671 LDLMAPFTTAWNSI
+671 TTI
-685 TGIFT
+685 TGIF
-690 SVGDWWD
+690 
-697 SLDFMT
+697 
-703 PLTTAWDTITSFF
+703 
-716 SMDTLY
+716 SMDTVYAIGDLT
-722 SISDVFKTAWDTVT
+722 SAMWNTVT
-736 GFFSFGEEGF
+736 GWFGFGEGEATFAISQLASEAWSTVKGWFTFGEGESFSISEVGKRVWTTVTSWFGFGEGEATYAISTLISEAWTKITGFFDFGEEGF
-746 SISALATKAWETV
+746 SISALATKAWDTV
-759 TGFFSFGEEGFSISA
+759 KGYFKWSTDAISFSIST
-774 LATKAWETVT
+774 LASTAWETVK

-791 DATGFSISGLLT
+791 DA
-803 TAWETV
+803 
-809 TGFFTWGE
+809 
-817 GTTGFS
+817 TGFS

-854 GIIDKVKGFFTF
+854 GVVDKVKGFFTF
-866 DFEMP
+866 DFKMP

-885 KSFFG
+885 KSFLG
-890 GTDEASSVEAPEAPD
+890 GSETAEVVETPEAPD
-905 PASLDPTQAQTGLS
+905 PVSLDPTQAETGLA

-939 NLEILKKG
+939 NLETLKKG

-1028 VQRNTKNMA
+1028 VQRNTKNLA

>member
-722 SISDVFKTAWDTVT
+722 SISDVFKTAW
-736 GFFSFGEEGF
+736 
-746 SISALATKAWETV
+746 ETV
-759 TGFFSFGEEGFSISA
+759 TGFFSFGGEGFSISN
-774 LATKAWETVT
+774 LASDAWKSVTSWFSWQADIINFSISTLASTAWETVK
-784 GFFTWGE
+784 GFFTWGQDTIGFSISGLLTTAWE
-791 DATGFSISGLLT
+791 KVKSAFSFGGGEGEEGSGFSISGLLT
-803 TAWETV
+803 TAWETI
-809 TGFFTWGE
+809 TGFF
-817 GTTGFS
+817 S
-823 ISGLLT
+823 
-829 TAWETVTGMFGFG
+829 FG
-842 DLAIPSIKDLFQ
+842 DIQLPSIKDMFQ
-854 GIIDKVKGFFTF
+854 GIIDTVKGFFSF
-866 DFEMP
+866 DFKLP
-871 NFKQYLPKWLGGEG
+871 NFKSFLPTWLGGEG
-885 KSFFG
+885 KSLG
-890 GTDEASSVEAPEAPD
+890 DGAPEANAIVEPSSID
-905 PASLDPTQAQTGLS
+905 ATPAVDGANSLMDAQS
-919 ALQQT
+919 AMA
-924 QSVVQSFASIPELQN
+924 SFSNIDGLQN
-939 NLEILKKG
+939 NLEILKSG
-947 LDINGVRTYT
+947 LDTNAVRSYT
-957 SAMESLVEVLGKL
+957 DSMKQLVAVLGEL
-970 NDELAKDNKFGVGK
+970 NAELAKDNKFGI
-984 GTNAGDVVAK
+984 GTGENAGSVLSK
-994 MDSIGGSGS
+994 MDSIGGGGS
-1003 NSDQLNATMG
+1003 SEDVNNTLQL
-1013 SVLAVLSE
+1013 VLA
-1021 IRDIELG
+1021 ELRLQTPKQAAI
-1028 VQRNTKNMA
+1028 VRNTKN
-1037 NGNIAT
+1037 GNSTDI
-1043 SSVSVLPG
+1043 SRSMPSG

>member
-1 MAEEVEIGNVGGEG
+1 MAEEVDIGNVGGEG

-26 AAIENMARA
+26 TAIENMARA

-61 TSDYTKSLKG
+61 TSKYSDSLKD
-71 TNKETKKTTKNIK
+71 TNKETKKATSSIK

-96 LLGSVLGGF
+96 LLGSVVGGF

-122 AQHIPI
+122 SQHIPI

-164 RRSAGQMGLSL
+164 RRSAAQMGLSL
-175 DEFAGLISNN
+175 DEFAGLITNN
-185 ASNLAALGGS
+185 ASNLSALGGS
-195 VTQGAERFKKM
+195 VTLGAERFKKM
-206 NANMKSSGD
+206 NDNIKKSGD
-215 FAALKSM
+215 FAALKNM

-248 KSTAELATG
+248 KSTAELASG

-262 KQIDL
+262 RQIDL

-301 GSQELKNFQLS
+301 GSQELANFRAS
-312 LGIIEEMGGATGAAM
+312 LGIIDEVGGAAGAAM

-367 QVLLDAMKNGG
+367 QILLNAMKSGG
-378 GQMEEFANMDAD
+378 GELEKFANMDAD
-390 ARAQYIASI
+390 ARAQYIASL
-399 RQQQP
+399 RDQQP
-404 AMAEFLDN
+404 AMAEFLDT
-412 ATRMI
+412 ATRMV
-417 DIGGRDLDAAK
+417 DIGGRDLDAAE
-428 KEQDSRD
+428 KEQNARD
-435 KTTKAFTTFEDAIR
+435 KTTDAFTTFEDAIR
-449 DARGI
+449 AARGI
-454 IQEAFVD
+454 IQEAFVN
-461 SGIFEGA
+461 SGIFEAA
-468 GTMVKDFSESIAG
+468 GTMVKDFSTSIAE
-481 IIKDGSLKETMN
+481 IVEDGTLKATMDS
-493 GFFDSIKSF
+493 FFDSISTF

-508 FGLIDSLFGKEAE
+508 FGLGTALFGKEAE

-527 KIEGTGVN
+527 EIEGTAVK
-535 GLFDDLFGVMSNED
+535 GLLGDLFGE
-549 GPIMKMFNKVMDTVG
+549 GGTIAK
-564 EKIGPMLL
+564 
-572 DVVTGAFSAMWEGV
+572 AFGDSGNIVLEGITAAA
-586 KAGFAAVWDN
+586 KGFADGMFDFDIPWGTLFVGG
-596 LLVGAFAGIGVLIG
+596 LVG
-610 GAFLAATFP
+610 
-619 VWAPVVAAVGGI
+619 
-631 VATFVAIGAAFGWE
+631 IGAAIAAPVLAIPAGIAAAVTAVFG
-645 PIKGYIADAWESI
+645 IQFMKDL
-658 KGVFTSIGDWWDN
+658 FTDVW
-671 LDLMAPFTTAWNSI
+671 TTI
-685 TGIFT
+685 TGIF
-690 SVGDWWD
+690 
-697 SLDFMT
+697 
-703 PLTTAWDTITSFF
+703 
-716 SMDTLY
+716 SMDTVYAIGDLT
-722 SISDVFKTAWDTVT
+722 SAMWNTVT
-736 GFFSFGEEGF
+736 GWFGFGEGEATFAISQLASEAWSTVKGWFTFGEGESFSISEVGKRVWTTVTSWFGFGEGEATYAISTLISEAWTKITGFFDFGEEGF
-746 SISALATKAWETV
+746 SISALATKAWDTV
-759 TGFFSFGEEGFSISA
+759 KGYFKWSTDAISFSIST
-774 LATKAWETVT
+774 LASTAWETVK

-791 DATGFSISGLLT
+791 DA
-803 TAWETV
+803 
-809 TGFFTWGE
+809 
-817 GTTGFS
+817 TGFS

-854 GIIDKVKGFFTF
+854 GVVDKVKGFFTF
-866 DFEMP
+866 DFKMP

-885 KSFFG
+885 KSFLG
-890 GTDEASSVEAPEAPD
+890 GSETAEVVETPEAPD
-905 PASLDPTQAQTGLS
+905 PVSLDPTQAETGLA

-939 NLEILKKG
+939 NLETLKKG

-1028 VQRNTKNMA
+1028 VQRNTKNLA

>member
-1 MAEEVEIGNVGGEG
+1 MAEEVEIGNVGGSDG
-15 VASEVTLAKLT
+15 VASEVTLARLAATMELMAVKKGIKPEDIMKKLKEVMDNSSKT
-26 AAIENMARA
+26 IKGNTEAKKEN
-35 SGVDPRSAAAKL
+35 
-47 QEQYNKSLGETDDI
+47 T
-61 TSDYTKSLKG
+61 
-71 TNKETKKTTKNIK
+71 KETKKTTKTIK

-96 LLGSVLGGF
+96 LLGSVVGGF

-117 NLSDF
+117 NLQDF

-164 RRSAGQMGLSL
+164 RRSAAQMGVSL
-175 DEFAGLISNN
+175 DEFAGLITNN
-185 ASNLAALGGS
+185 AGNLAALGGS
-195 VTQGAERFKKM
+195 VTLGAERFKKM
-206 NANMKSSGD
+206 NDNIKKSGD
-215 FAALKSM
+215 FAALKNM

-234 DYIDLQRRMGTLQG
+234 DYIDQQRRMGTLQG
-248 KSTAELATG
+248 KSTAELASG

-275 REEAEKALREQAAD
+275 REEAEKALRDQSSD
-289 AAIRGMMNQFEE
+289 AAIRGMQKALE
-301 GSQELKNFQLS
+301 GTPEKLANFNLS
-312 LGIIEEMGGATGAAM
+312 LGLIEEMGGATGAAM

-367 QVLLDAMKNGG
+367 QILLNAMKNGG
-378 GQMEEFANMDAD
+378 GELEKFADMDAD
-390 ARAQYIASI
+390 ARAQYIASL
-399 RQQQP
+399 RKTNEP
-404 AMAEFLDN
+404 MADFLDN
-412 ATRMI
+412 ATTMI
-417 DIGGRDLDAAK
+417 SIGKRDLDAAK
-428 KEQDSRD
+428 AEQGLRK
-435 KTTKAFTTFEDAIR
+435 KTTDAFVTFEDAIR
-449 DARGI
+449 KARGV
-454 IQEAFVD
+454 IQGAFVD
-461 SGIFEGA
+461 SGIFEA
-468 GTMVKDFSESIAG
+468 SAKLVEKFSTKITKIIEDGTLQSTIDS
-481 IIKDGSLKETMN
+481 
-493 GFFDSIKSF
+493 FFDSISTF

-508 FGLIDSLFGKEAE
+508 FGLGTALFGKEAE

-527 KIEGTGVN
+527 EIEGTAVK
-535 GLFDDLFGVMSNED
+535 GLLGDLFGE
-549 GPIMKMFNKVMDTVG
+549 GGTIAK
-564 EKIGPMLL
+564 
-572 DVVTGAFSAMWEGV
+572 AFGDSGNIVLEGITAAA
-586 KAGFAAVWDN
+586 KGFADGMFDFEIPWGT
-596 LLVGAFAGIGVLIG
+596 LFVGGLIG
-610 GAFLAATFP
+610 
-619 VWAPVVAAVGGI
+619 
-631 VATFVAIGAAFGWE
+631 IGAAIAAPVLAIPAGIAAAVVAVFG
-645 PIKGYIADAWESI
+645 IQFMKDM
-658 KGVFTSIGDWWDN
+658 FTDVW
-671 LDLMAPFTTAWNSI
+671 TTI
-685 TGIFT
+685 TGIF
-690 SVGDWWD
+690 
-697 SLDFMT
+697 
-703 PLTTAWDTITSFF
+703 
-716 SMDTLY
+716 SMDTVYAIGDLT
-722 SISDVFKTAWDTVT
+722 SAMWNTVT
-736 GFFSFGEEGF
+736 GWFGFGEGEATFAISQLASEAWSTVKGWFTFGEGESFSISEVGKRVWTTVTSWFGFGEGEATYAISTLISEAWTKITGFFDFGEEGF
-746 SISALATKAWETV
+746 S
-759 TGFFSFGEEGFSISA
+759 FSA

-784 GFFTWGE
+784 GFFTWTT
-791 DATGFSISGLLT
+791 DAISFSISTLAS

-809 TGFFTWGE
+809 KGFFTWGE
-817 GTTGFS
+817 NATGFS

-939 NLEILKKG
+939 NLETLKKG

-1003 NSDQLNATMG
+1003 DSGDLNATMG

>member
-1 MAEEVEIGNVGGEG
+1 MAEEVEIGNVGGSDG
-15 VASEVTLAKLT
+15 VASEVTLARLAATMELMAVKKGIKPEDIMKKLKEVMDNSSKT
-26 AAIENMARA
+26 IKGNTEAKKEN
-35 SGVDPRSAAAKL
+35 
-47 QEQYNKSLGETDDI
+47 T
-61 TSDYTKSLKG
+61 
-71 TNKETKKTTKNIK
+71 KETKKTTKTIK

-96 LLGSVLGGF
+96 LLGSVVGGF

-117 NLSDF
+117 NLQDF

-164 RRSAGQMGLSL
+164 RRSAAQMGVSL
-175 DEFAGLISNN
+175 DEFAGLITNN
-185 ASNLAALGGS
+185 AGNLAALGGS
-195 VTQGAERFKKM
+195 VTLGAERFKKM
-206 NANMKSSGD
+206 NDNIKKSGD
-215 FAALKSM
+215 FAALKNM

-234 DYIDLQRRMGTLQG
+234 DYIDQQRRMGTLQG
-248 KSTAELATG
+248 KSTAELASG

-275 REEAEKALREQAAD
+275 REEAEKALRDQSSD
-289 AAIRGMMNQFEE
+289 AAIRGMQKALE
-301 GSQELKNFQLS
+301 GTPEKLANFNLS
-312 LGIIEEMGGATGAAM
+312 LGLIEEMGGATGAAM

-367 QVLLDAMKNGG
+367 QILLNAMKNGG
-378 GQMEEFANMDAD
+378 GELEKFADMDAD
-390 ARAQYIASI
+390 ARAQYIASL
-399 RQQQP
+399 RKTNEP
-404 AMAEFLDN
+404 MADFLDN
-412 ATRMI
+412 ATTMI
-417 DIGGRDLDAAK
+417 SIGKRDLDAAK
-428 KEQDSRD
+428 AEQGLRK
-435 KTTKAFTTFEDAIR
+435 KTTDAFVTFEDAIR
-449 DARGI
+449 KARGV
-454 IQEAFVD
+454 IQGAFVD
-461 SGIFEGA
+461 SGIFEA
-468 GTMVKDFSESIAG
+468 SAKLVEKFSEKITK
-481 IIKDGSLKETMN
+481 IIEDGTLQSTIDS
-493 GFFDSIKSF
+493 FFDSISTF

-508 FGLIDSLFGKEAE
+508 FGLGTALFGKEAE

-527 KIEGTGVN
+527 EIEGTAVK
-535 GLFDDLFGVMSNED
+535 GLLGDLFGE
-549 GPIMKMFNKVMDTVG
+549 GGTIAK
-564 EKIGPMLL
+564 
-572 DVVTGAFSAMWEGV
+572 AFGDSGNIVLEGITAAA
-586 KAGFAAVWDN
+586 KGFADGMFDFEIPWGT
-596 LLVGAFAGIGVLIG
+596 LFVGGLIG
-610 GAFLAATFP
+610 
-619 VWAPVVAAVGGI
+619 
-631 VATFVAIGAAFGWE
+631 IGAAIAAPVLAIPAGIAAAVVAVFG
-645 PIKGYIADAWESI
+645 IQFMKDM
-658 KGVFTSIGDWWDN
+658 FTDVW
-671 LDLMAPFTTAWNSI
+671 TTI
-685 TGIFT
+685 TGIF
-690 SVGDWWD
+690 
-697 SLDFMT
+697 
-703 PLTTAWDTITSFF
+703 
-716 SMDTLY
+716 SMDTVYAIGDLT
-722 SISDVFKTAWDTVT
+722 SAMWNTVT
-736 GFFSFGEEGF
+736 GWFGFGEGEATFAISQLASEAWSTVKGWFTFGEGESFSISEVGKRVWTTVTSWFGFGEGEATYAISTLISEAWTKITGFFDFGEEGF
-746 SISALATKAWETV
+746 S
-759 TGFFSFGEEGFSISA
+759 FSA

-784 GFFTWGE
+784 GFFTWTT
-791 DATGFSISGLLT
+791 DAISFSISTLASN
-803 TAWETV
+803 AWETV
-809 TGFFTWGE
+809 KGFFTWGE
-817 GTTGFS
+817 DAIGFS

>member
-1 MAEEVEIGNVGGEG
+1 MAEEVDIGNVGGEG

-26 AAIENMARA
+26 TAIENMARA

-61 TSDYTKSLKG
+61 TQKYTDSLKDK
-71 TNKETKKTTKNIK
+71 NKETKKTTKTIK

-96 LLGSVLGGF
+96 LLGSVVGGF

-122 AQHIPI
+122 SQHIPI
-128 VGGLLGGFA
+128 VGGLLGSFA

-164 RRSAGQMGLSL
+164 RRSAAQMGLSL

-185 ASNLAALGGS
+185 ASNLSALGGS
-195 VTQGAERFKKM
+195 VTLGAERFKKM
-206 NANMKSSGD
+206 NDNIKKSGD
-215 FAALKSM
+215 FAALKNM

-248 KSTAELATG
+248 KSTAELASG

-262 KQIDL
+262 RQIDL

-275 REEAEKALREQAAD
+275 REEAEKALREQATD
-289 AAIRGMMNQFEE
+289 AAIRGMMNQFKE
-301 GSQELKNFQLS
+301 GSEELANFRTS
-312 LGIIEEMGGATGAAM
+312 LGIIDEVGGAAGAAM

-354 QDALKQIGDGADP
+354 QNALKQIGDGADP
-367 QVLLDAMKNGG
+367 QVLLDAMKSGG
-378 GQMEEFANMDAD
+378 GELEKFANMDAD
-390 ARAQYIASI
+390 ARAQYIASL
-399 RQQQP
+399 RDQQP
-404 AMAEFLDN
+404 AMAEFLDT
-412 ATRMI
+412 ATRMV
-417 DIGGRDLDAAK
+417 DIGGRDLDAAQ
-428 KEQDSRD
+428 KEQDARD
-435 KTTKAFTTFEDAIR
+435 KTTDAFTTFEDAIR
-449 DARGI
+449 AARGI
-454 IQEAFVD
+454 IQEAFVN
-461 SGIFEGA
+461 SGIFEAA
-468 GTMVKDFSESIAG
+468 GTMVKDFSTTIAE
-481 IIKDGSLKETMN
+481 IVEDGTLQATMN
-493 GFFDSIKSF
+493 SFFDSIKGF

-508 FGLIDSLFGKEAE
+508 FGLGTALFGGEEE
-521 IDESGQ
+521 IDTPDGKKTVQ
-527 KIEGTGVN
+527 VK
-535 GLFDDLFGVMSNED
+535 GLIGDLFGEGGTIS
-549 GPIMKMFNKVMDTVG
+549 K
-564 EKIGPMLL
+564 
-572 DVVTGAFSAMWEGV
+572 AFGDSGNIVLEGITAAA
-586 KAGFAAVWDN
+586 KGFADGMFDFEIPWGT
-596 LLVGAFAGIGVLIG
+596 LFIGGLVG
-610 GAFLAATFP
+610 
-619 VWAPVVAAVGGI
+619 
-631 VATFVAIGAAFGWE
+631 IGAAIAAPVLAIPAGIAAAVTAVFG
-645 PIKGYIADAWESI
+645 IQFMKDL
-658 KGVFTSIGDWWDN
+658 FTDVW
-671 LDLMAPFTTAWNSI
+671 TTI
-685 TGIFT
+685 TGIF
-690 SVGDWWD
+690 
-697 SLDFMT
+697 
-703 PLTTAWDTITSFF
+703 
-716 SMDTLY
+716 SMDTVY
-722 SISDVFKTAWDTVT
+722 AISDLTSAMWNTVT
-736 GFFSFGEEGF
+736 GWFGFGEGEATFAISQLASEAWSTVKGWFTFGEGESFSISEVGKRVWTTVTSWFGFGEGEATYAISTLISEAWTKITGFFDFGEEGF

-759 TGFFSFGEEGFSISA
+759 EGFFTWGEDALGFSIST
-774 LATKAWETVT
+774 LASTAWETVT
-784 GFFTWGE
+784 GFFGFGE
-791 DATGFSISGLLT
+791 NTSAFSISGLLT

-809 TGFFTWGE
+809 TDMFSFGE
-817 GTTGFS
+817 
-823 ISGLLT
+823 
-829 TAWETVTGMFGFG
+829 
-842 DLAIPSIKDLFQ
+842 LAIPSISSMFQ

-890 GTDEASSVEAPEAPD
+890 DETAAVETPEAPD
-905 PASLDPTQAQTGLS
+905 PASLDPTQAQIGLA
-919 ALQQT
+919 ALQET

-939 NLEILKKG
+939 NLETLKKG

-970 NDELAKDNKFGVGK
+970 NDELAKDNKFGLGK

-994 MDSIGGSGS
+994 MDSIGGGSSG

>member
-1 MAEEVEIGNVGGEG
+1 MAEEVDIGNVGGDG
-15 VASEVTLAKLT
+15 VASEVTLARLVVT
-26 AAIENMARA
+26 MEAMAKA
-35 SGVDPRSAAAKL
+35 KGVNPA
-47 QEQYNKSLGETDDI
+47 DI
-61 TSDYTKSLKG
+61 TKKMQAVMDESSKHVKDNTTAQKEN
-71 TNKETKKTTKNIK
+71 TKETKKTTKTIK
-84 KLGQASMNAVGG
+84 KLGQASMNAIGG
-96 LLGSVLGGF
+96 LLGSVAGGF

-117 NLSDF
+117 NLQDF

-151 ATGAAFGNDMMET
+151 STGAAFGNDMLET
-164 RRSAGQMGLSL
+164 RRSAAQMGLSL
-175 DEFAGLISNN
+175 DEFAGLITNN
-185 ASNLAALGGS
+185 AGNLAALGGS
-195 VTQGAERFKKM
+195 VTLGAERFKKM
-206 NANMKSSGD
+206 NDNIKKSGD

-262 KQIDL
+262 RQIDL

-289 AAIRGMMNQFEE
+289 AAIRGMMNQFKE

-378 GQMEEFANMDAD
+378 GEMEKFANMDAD
-390 ARAQYIASI
+390 ARAQYIASL
-399 RQQQP
+399 RDQQP

-428 KEQDSRD
+428 KEQDARD
-435 KTTKAFTTFEDAIR
+435 ATTDAFTTFEDAIR
-449 DARGI
+449 KARGI

-461 SGIFEGA
+461 SGIFEAA
-468 GTMVKDFSESIAG
+468 GTMVKDFSKSIAK
-481 IIKDGSLKETMN
+481 IVEDGTLKATMDS
-493 GFFDSIKSF
+493 FFNSISTF

-508 FGLIDSLFGKEAE
+508 FGLGTALFGKEAE

-527 KIEGTGVN
+527 EIEGTAVK
-535 GLFDDLFGVMSNED
+535 GLLGDLFGEGGTIAKAFGDSGN
-549 GPIMKMFNKVMDTVG
+549 
-564 EKIGPMLL
+564 
-572 DVVTGAFSAMWEGV
+572 VVLEGITAAA
-586 KAGFAAVWDN
+586 KGFADGMFDFDIPWGT
-596 LLVGAFAGIGVLIG
+596 LFIGGLVG
-610 GAFLAATFP
+610 
-619 VWAPVVAAVGGI
+619 
-631 VATFVAIGAAFGWE
+631 IGAAIAAPVLAIPAGIAAAVTAVFG
-645 PIKGYIADAWESI
+645 IQFMKDL
-658 KGVFTSIGDWWDN
+658 FTDVW
-671 LDLMAPFTTAWNSI
+671 TTI
-685 TGIFT
+685 TGIF
-690 SVGDWWD
+690 
-697 SLDFMT
+697 
-703 PLTTAWDTITSFF
+703 
-716 SMDTLY
+716 SMDTVY
-722 SISDVFKTAWDTVT
+722 AISDLTSAMWTTVT
-736 GFFSFGEEGF
+736 GWFGFGEGEATFAISQLASEAWSTVKGWFTFGEGESFSISEVGKRVWTTVTSWFGFGEGEATYAISTLISEAWTKITGFFDFGEEGF

-759 TGFFSFGEEGFSISA
+759 TGYFKWSTDAIGFSIST
-774 LATKAWETVT
+774 LASTAWETVK

-791 DATGFSISGLLT
+791 N
-803 TAWETV
+803 
-809 TGFFTWGE
+809 
-817 GTTGFS
+817 TTGFS

-854 GIIDKVKGFFTF
+854 GVVDKVKGFFTF
-866 DFEMP
+866 DFKMP

-885 KSFFG
+885 KSFLG
-890 GTDEASSVEAPEAPD
+890 GSETAEVVETPEAPD
-905 PASLDPTQAQTGLS
+905 PVSLDPTQAETGLA

-924 QSVVQSFASIPELQN
+924 QAVVQSFASIPELQN
-939 NLEILKKG
+939 NLETLKKG

-970 NDELAKDNKFGVGK
+970 NDELAKDNKFGVGT

-994 MDSIGGSGS
+994 MDSIGGSG

-1021 IRDIELG
+1021 IRDIEAG

>member
-1 MAEEVEIGNVGGEG
+1 MILAEEVEIGNVGGEG
-15 VASEVTLAKLT
+15 VASEVTLARLVVTMEAMAK
-26 AAIENMARA
+26 AKGVNPADIIKKMQAVMDESSKHVKENTE
-35 SGVDPRSAAAKL
+35 AKK
-47 QEQYNKSLGETDDI
+47 ENT
-61 TSDYTKSLKG
+61 
-71 TNKETKKTTKNIK
+71 KETKKTTKTIK

-96 LLGSVLGGF
+96 LLGSVAGGF

-117 NLSDF
+117 NLQDF
-122 AQHIPI
+122 AKHIPI

-164 RRSAGQMGLSL
+164 RRSAAQMGLSL
-175 DEFAGLISNN
+175 DEFAGLITNN
-185 ASNLAALGGS
+185 AGNLAALGGS
-195 VTQGAERFKKM
+195 VTLGAERFKKM
-206 NANMKSSGD
+206 NDNIKKSGD
-215 FAALKSM
+215 FAALKNM

-248 KSTAELATG
+248 KSTAELAAG

-262 KQIDL
+262 KQVDL

-275 REEAEKALREQAAD
+275 REEAEKALRDQAAD
-289 AAIRGMMNQFEE
+289 AAIRGMMNQFKE
-301 GSQELKNFQLS
+301 GSEELKNFKLS
-312 LGIIEEMGGATGAAM
+312 LGIIDEVGGAAGAAM

-354 QDALKQIGDGADP
+354 QNALKQIGDGADP
-367 QVLLDAMKNGG
+367 QVLLKAMKDSGG
-378 GQMEEFANMDAD
+378 KLEEFAGADAD
-390 ARAQYIASI
+390 ARSQMIASL
-399 RQQQP
+399 RDQQP
-404 AMAEFLDN
+404 AMAEFLDT

-417 DIGGRDLDAAK
+417 DIGGRDLDTAK
-428 KEQDSRD
+428 KEQDARD
-435 KTTKAFTTFEDAIR
+435 KTTDAFTTFEDAIR
-449 DARGI
+449 KARGI

-468 GTMVKDFSESIAG
+468 AKLVEKFSTKITG
-481 IIKDGSLKETMN
+481 IIEDGTLQATMDS
-493 GFFDSIKSF
+493 FFNSISTF

-508 FGLIDSLFGKEAE
+508 FGFTTALFGKEAE

-527 KIEGTGVN
+527 EIEGTAVK
-535 GLFDDLFGVMSNED
+535 GLLGDLFGEGGTIAKAFGDSGNIVLEGITAAAKGFAD
-549 GPIMKMFNKVMDTVG
+549 GMFDFEIPWGTLFIGGLVGIGAAIAAPVLAIPAGIAAAVVAVFGIQAMKD
-564 EKIGPMLL
+564 LL
-572 DVVTGAFSAMWEGV
+572 AGAWDLLTGAFTWSA
-586 KAGFAAVWDN
+586 D
-596 LLVGAFAGIGVLIG
+596 VLG
-610 GAFLAATFP
+610 DAAT
-619 VWAPVVAAVGGI
+619 GI
-631 VATFVAIGAAFGWE
+631 SGLF
-645 PIKGYIADAWESI
+645 S
-658 KGVFTSIGDWWDN
+658 
-671 LDLMAPFTTAWNSI
+671 
-685 TGIFT
+685 
-690 SVGDWWD
+690 
-697 SLDFMT
+697 
-703 PLTTAWDTITSFF
+703 TAWDSVTGWFTFGEGESF
-716 SMDTLY
+716 
-722 SISDVFKTAWDTVT
+722 SISAVGKRVWTTVTSWFGFGEGEASYAISTLISEAWTKIT
-736 GFFSFGEEGF
+736 GFFDFGKEGF

-759 TGFFSFGEEGFSISA
+759 
-774 LATKAWETVT
+774 K

-791 DATGFSISGLLT
+791 EALGFSISGLLT

-809 TGFFTWGE
+809 KGFFGFGE
-817 GTTGFS
+817 NTSAFS

-829 TAWETVTGMFGFG
+829 TAWETVTGMFSFG
-842 DLAIPSIKDLFQ
+842 ELAIPSISSMFQ

-866 DFEMP
+866 DFKMP

-890 GTDEASSVEAPEAPD
+890 DETAAVETPEAPD
-905 PASLDPTQAQTGLS
+905 PASLDPTQAQTGLA

-970 NDELAKDNKFGVGK
+970 NNELAKDNKFGAGK

-994 MDSIGGSGS
+994 MDSIGGGSSG

>member
-1 MAEEVEIGNVGGEG
+1 MAEEVDIGNVGGDG
-15 VASEVTLAKLT
+15 VASEVTLARLVVT
-26 AAIENMARA
+26 MEAMAKA
-35 SGVDPRSAAAKL
+35 KGVNPA
-47 QEQYNKSLGETDDI
+47 DI
-61 TSDYTKSLKG
+61 TKKMQAVMDESSKHVKDNTTAQKEN
-71 TNKETKKTTKNIK
+71 TKETKKTTKTIK
-84 KLGQASMNAVGG
+84 KLGQASMNAIGG
-96 LLGSVLGGF
+96 LLGSVAGGF

-117 NLSDF
+117 NLQDF

-151 ATGAAFGNDMMET
+151 STGAAFGNDMLET
-164 RRSAGQMGLSL
+164 RRSAAQMGLSL
-175 DEFAGLISNN
+175 DEFAGLITNN
-185 ASNLAALGGS
+185 AGNLAALGGS
-195 VTQGAERFKKM
+195 VTLGAERFKKM
-206 NANMKSSGD
+206 NDNIKKSGD
-215 FAALKSM
+215 FAALKNM

-262 KQIDL
+262 RQIDL

-289 AAIRGMMNQFEE
+289 AAIRGMMNQFKE

-378 GQMEEFANMDAD
+378 GEMEKFANMDAD
-390 ARAQYIASI
+390 ARAQYIASL
-399 RQQQP
+399 RDQQP

-428 KEQDSRD
+428 KEQDARD
-435 KTTKAFTTFEDAIR
+435 ATTDAFTTFEDAIR
-449 DARGI
+449 KARGI

-461 SGIFEGA
+461 SGIFEAA
-468 GTMVKDFSESIAG
+468 GTMVKDFSKSIAK
-481 IIKDGSLKETMN
+481 IVEDGTLKATMDS
-493 GFFDSIKSF
+493 FFNSISTF

-508 FGLIDSLFGKEAE
+508 FGLGTALFGKEAE

-527 KIEGTGVN
+527 EIEGTAVK
-535 GLFDDLFGVMSNED
+535 GLLGDLFGE
-549 GPIMKMFNKVMDTVG
+549 GGTIAK
-564 EKIGPMLL
+564 
-572 DVVTGAFSAMWEGV
+572 AFGDSGNIVLEGITAAA
-586 KAGFAAVWDN
+586 KGFADGMFDFDIPWGT
-596 LLVGAFAGIGVLIG
+596 LFIGGLVG
-610 GAFLAATFP
+610 
-619 VWAPVVAAVGGI
+619 
-631 VATFVAIGAAFGWE
+631 IGAAIAAPVLAIPAGIAAAVTAVFG
-645 PIKGYIADAWESI
+645 IQFMKDL
-658 KGVFTSIGDWWDN
+658 FTDVW
-671 LDLMAPFTTAWNSI
+671 TTI
-685 TGIFT
+685 TGIF
-690 SVGDWWD
+690 
-697 SLDFMT
+697 
-703 PLTTAWDTITSFF
+703 
-716 SMDTLY
+716 SMDTVY
-722 SISDVFKTAWDTVT
+722 AISDLTSAMWTTVT
-736 GFFSFGEEGF
+736 GWFGFGEGEATFAISQLASEAWSTVKGWFTFGEGESFSISEVGKRVWTTVTSWFGFGEGEATYAISTLISEAWTKITGFFDFGEEGF

-759 TGFFSFGEEGFSISA
+759 TGYFKWSTDAIGFSIST
-774 LATKAWETVT
+774 LASTAWETVK

-791 DATGFSISGLLT
+791 N
-803 TAWETV
+803 
-809 TGFFTWGE
+809 
-817 GTTGFS
+817 TTGFS

-854 GIIDKVKGFFTF
+854 GVVDKVKGFFTF
-866 DFEMP
+866 DFKMP

-885 KSFFG
+885 KSFLG
-890 GTDEASSVEAPEAPD
+890 GSETAEVVETPEAPD
-905 PASLDPTQAQTGLS
+905 PVSLDPTQAETGLA

-939 NLEILKKG
+939 NLETLKKG

-970 NDELAKDNKFGVGK
+970 NDELAKDNKFGVGT

-994 MDSIGGSGS
+994 MDSIGGGSS

-1021 IRDIELG
+1021 IRDIEAG
-1028 VQRNTKNMA
+1028 VQRNTKNLA

>member
-1 MAEEVEIGNVGGEG
+1 MAEEVDIGNVGGEG

-26 AAIENMARA
+26 TAIENMARA

-61 TSDYTKSLKG
+61 TSKYSDSLKD
-71 TNKETKKTTKNIK
+71 TNKETKKATRSIK

-96 LLGSVLGGF
+96 LLGSVVGGF

-122 AQHIPI
+122 SQHIPI

-164 RRSAGQMGLSL
+164 RRSAAQMGLSL
-175 DEFAGLISNN
+175 DEFAGLITNN
-185 ASNLAALGGS
+185 ASNLSALGGS
-195 VTQGAERFKKM
+195 VTLGAERFKKM
-206 NANMKSSGD
+206 NDNIKKSGD
-215 FAALKSM
+215 FAALKNM

-248 KSTAELATG
+248 KSTAELASG

-262 KQIDL
+262 RQIDL

-301 GSQELKNFQLS
+301 GSQELANFRAS
-312 LGIIEEMGGATGAAM
+312 LGIIDEVGGAAGAAM

-367 QVLLDAMKNGG
+367 QILLNAMKSGG
-378 GQMEEFANMDAD
+378 GELEKFANMDAD
-390 ARAQYIASI
+390 ARAQYIASL
-399 RQQQP
+399 RDQQP
-404 AMAEFLDN
+404 AMAEFLDT
-412 ATRMI
+412 ATRMV
-417 DIGGRDLDAAK
+417 DIGGRDLDAAEA
-428 KEQDSRD
+428 EQNARD
-435 KTTKAFTTFEDAIR
+435 KTTDAFTTFEDAIR
-449 DARGI
+449 AARGI
-454 IQEAFVD
+454 IQEAFVN
-461 SGIFEGA
+461 SGIFEAA
-468 GTMVKDFSESIAG
+468 GTMVKDFSTSIAE
-481 IIKDGSLKETMN
+481 IVEDGTLKATMDS
-493 GFFDSIKSF
+493 FFDSISTF

-508 FGLIDSLFGKEAE
+508 FGLGTALFGGEE
-521 IDESGQ
+521 TIDTPGGSQ
-527 KIEGTGVN
+527 TVQVK
-535 GLFDDLFGVMSNED
+535 GLLGDLFGE
-549 GPIMKMFNKVMDTVG
+549 GGTIAK
-564 EKIGPMLL
+564 
-572 DVVTGAFSAMWEGV
+572 AFGDSGNIVLEGITAAA
-586 KAGFAAVWDN
+586 KGFADGMFDFEIPWGT
-596 LLVGAFAGIGVLIG
+596 LFIGGLVG
-610 GAFLAATFP
+610 
-619 VWAPVVAAVGGI
+619 
-631 VATFVAIGAAFGWE
+631 IGAAIAAPVLAIPAGIAAAVTAVFGIQFMKDLFSDVW
-645 PIKGYIADAWESI
+645 DT
-658 KGVFTSIGDWWDN
+658 VTSI
-671 LDLMAPFTTAWNSI
+671 
-685 TGIFT
+685 
-690 SVGDWWD
+690 
-697 SLDFMT
+697 
-703 PLTTAWDTITSFF
+703 F
-716 SMDTLY
+716 SMDTVYAIGDLT
-722 SISDVFKTAWDTVT
+722 SAMWNTVT
-736 GFFSFGEEGF
+736 GWFGFGEGEATFAISQLASEAWSTVKGWFTFGEGESFSISEVGKRVWTTVTSWFGFGEGEATYAISTLISEAWTKITGFFDFGEEGF
-746 SISALATKAWETV
+746 SISALATKAWDTV
-759 TGFFSFGEEGFSISA
+759 KGYFKWSTDAISFSIST
-774 LATKAWETVT
+774 LASTAWETVK

-791 DATGFSISGLLT
+791 DA
-803 TAWETV
+803 
-809 TGFFTWGE
+809 
-817 GTTGFS
+817 TGFS

-854 GIIDKVKGFFTF
+854 GVVDKVKGFFTF

-885 KSFFG
+885 KSFLG
-890 GTDEASSVEAPEAPD
+890 GGETAEVVETPEAPD
-905 PASLDPTQAQTGLS
+905 PVSLDPTQAEIGLA

-939 NLEILKKG
+939 NLETLKKG

-1028 VQRNTKNMA
+1028 VQRNTKNLA

>member
-1 MAEEVEIGNVGGEG
+1 MAEEVDIGNVGGEG

-26 AAIENMARA
+26 TAIENMARA

-61 TSDYTKSLKG
+61 TSKYSDSLKD
-71 TNKETKKTTKNIK
+71 TNKETKKATRSIK

-96 LLGSVLGGF
+96 LLGSVVGGF

-122 AQHIPI
+122 SQHIPI

-164 RRSAGQMGLSL
+164 RRSAAQMGLSL
-175 DEFAGLISNN
+175 DEFAGLITNN
-185 ASNLAALGGS
+185 ASNLSALGGS
-195 VTQGAERFKKM
+195 VTLGAERFKKM
-206 NANMKSSGD
+206 NDNIKKSGD
-215 FAALKSM
+215 FAALKNM

-248 KSTAELATG
+248 KSTAELASG

-262 KQIDL
+262 RQIDL

-301 GSQELKNFQLS
+301 GSQELANFRAS
-312 LGIIEEMGGATGAAM
+312 LGIIDEVGGAAGAAM

-367 QVLLDAMKNGG
+367 QILLDAMKRSGG
-378 GQMEEFANMDAD
+378 KLEEFADMDAD
-390 ARAQYIASI
+390 ARAQYIASL
-399 RQQQP
+399 RNQQP
-404 AMAEFLDN
+404 AMAEFLDT
-412 ATRMI
+412 ATRMV
-417 DIGGRDLDAAK
+417 DIGGRNLDAAEA
-428 KEQDSRD
+428 EQNARD
-435 KTTKAFTTFEDAIR
+435 DTTDAFVTVEDAIR
-449 DARGI
+449 AARGI
-454 IQEAFVD
+454 IQEAFVN
-461 SGIFEGA
+461 SGIFEAA
-468 GTMVKDFSESIAG
+468 GTMVKDFSTSIAE
-481 IIKDGSLKETMN
+481 IVEDGTLKATMD
-493 GFFDSIKSF
+493 GFFDSISTF

-508 FGLIDSLFGKEAE
+508 FGLGTALFGKDAE

-527 KIEGTGVN
+527 EIEGTAVK
-535 GLFDDLFGVMSNED
+535 GLLGDLFGE
-549 GPIMKMFNKVMDTVG
+549 GGTIAK
-564 EKIGPMLL
+564 
-572 DVVTGAFSAMWEGV
+572 AFGDSGNIVLEGITAAA
-586 KAGFAAVWDN
+586 KGFADGMFDFDIPWGTLFVGG
-596 LLVGAFAGIGVLIG
+596 LVG
-610 GAFLAATFP
+610 
-619 VWAPVVAAVGGI
+619 
-631 VATFVAIGAAFGWE
+631 IGAAIAAPVLAIPAGIAAAVTAVFG
-645 PIKGYIADAWESI
+645 IQFMKDL
-658 KGVFTSIGDWWDN
+658 FTDVW
-671 LDLMAPFTTAWNSI
+671 TTI
-685 TGIFT
+685 TGIF
-690 SVGDWWD
+690 
-697 SLDFMT
+697 
-703 PLTTAWDTITSFF
+703 
-716 SMDTLY
+716 SMDTVYAIGDLT
-722 SISDVFKTAWDTVT
+722 SAMWNTVT
-736 GFFSFGEEGF
+736 GWFGFGEGEATFAISQLASEAWSTVKGWFTFGEGESFSISEVGKRVWTTVTSWFGFGEGEATYAISTLISEAWTKITGFFDFGEEGF
-746 SISALATKAWETV
+746 SISALATKAWDTV
-759 TGFFSFGEEGFSISA
+759 TGYFKWSTDAISFSIST
-774 LATKAWETVT
+774 LASTAWETVK

-791 DATGFSISGLLT
+791 DA
-803 TAWETV
+803 
-809 TGFFTWGE
+809 
-817 GTTGFS
+817 TGFS

-854 GIIDKVKGFFTF
+854 GVVDKVKGFFTF
-866 DFEMP
+866 DFKMP

-885 KSFFG
+885 KSFLG
-890 GTDEASSVEAPEAPD
+890 GSETAEVVETPEAPD
-905 PASLDPTQAQTGLS
+905 PVSLDPTQAETGLA

-939 NLEILKKG
+939 NLETLKKG

-970 NDELAKDNKFGVGK
+970 NDELDKDNKFGVGK

-1028 VQRNTKNMA
+1028 VQRNTKNLA

>member
-1 MAEEVEIGNVGGEG
+1 MAEEVEIGNVGGDG
-15 VASEVTLAKLT
+15 VASEVTLARLVVT
-26 AAIENMARA
+26 MEAMAKA
-35 SGVDPRSAAAKL
+35 KGVNPA
-47 QEQYNKSLGETDDI
+47 DI
-61 TSDYTKSLKG
+61 TKKMQKVMDESSKHVKDNTTAQKEN
-71 TNKETKKTTKNIK
+71 TKETKKTTKTIK
-84 KLGQASMNAVGG
+84 KLGQASMNAIGG
-96 LLGSVLGGF
+96 LLGSVAGGF

-117 NLSDF
+117 NLQDF

-151 ATGAAFGNDMMET
+151 STGAAFGNDMLET
-164 RRSAGQMGLSL
+164 RRSAAQMGLSL
-175 DEFAGLISNN
+175 DEFAGLITNN
-185 ASNLAALGGS
+185 AGNLAALGGS
-195 VTQGAERFKKM
+195 VTLGAERFKKM
-206 NANMKSSGD
+206 NDNIKKSGD
-215 FAALKSM
+215 FAALKNM

-289 AAIRGMMNQFEE
+289 AAIRGMMNQFKE

-367 QVLLDAMKNGG
+367 QVLLTAMKNGG
-378 GQMEEFANMDAD
+378 GEMEKFANMDAD
-390 ARAQYIASI
+390 ARAQYIASL
-399 RQQQP
+399 RDQQP

-428 KEQDSRD
+428 KEQDARD
-435 KTTKAFTTFEDAIR
+435 KTTDAFTTFEDAIR
-449 DARGI
+449 KARGI

-468 GTMVKDFSESIAG
+468 AKLVEKFSTKITG
-481 IIKDGSLKETMN
+481 IIEDGTLQATMDS
-493 GFFDSIKSF
+493 FFNSISTF

-508 FGLIDSLFGKEAE
+508 FGLGTALFGKEAE

-527 KIEGTGVN
+527 EIEGTAVK
-535 GLFDDLFGVMSNED
+535 GLLGDLFGE
-549 GPIMKMFNKVMDTVG
+549 GGTIAK
-564 EKIGPMLL
+564 
-572 DVVTGAFSAMWEGV
+572 AFGDSGNIVLEGITAAA
-586 KAGFAAVWDN
+586 KGFADGMFDFDIPWGT
-596 LLVGAFAGIGVLIG
+596 LFIGGLVG
-610 GAFLAATFP
+610 
-619 VWAPVVAAVGGI
+619 
-631 VATFVAIGAAFGWE
+631 IGAAIAAPVLAIPAGIAAAVVAVFG
-645 PIKGYIADAWESI
+645 IQFMKDL
-658 KGVFTSIGDWWDN
+658 FTDVW
-671 LDLMAPFTTAWNSI
+671 TTI
-685 TGIFT
+685 TGIF
-690 SVGDWWD
+690 
-697 SLDFMT
+697 
-703 PLTTAWDTITSFF
+703 
-716 SMDTLY
+716 SMDTVY
-722 SISDVFKTAWDTVT
+722 AISDLTSAMWTTVT
-736 GFFSFGEEGF
+736 GWFGFGEGEATFAISQLASEAWSTVKGWFTFGEGESFSISEVGKRVWTTVTSWFGFGEGEATYAISTLISEAWTKITGFFDFGKEGF
-746 SISALATKAWETV
+746 SISALASKAWETV
-759 TGFFSFGEEGFSISA
+759 
-774 LATKAWETVT
+774 K
-784 GFFTWGE
+784 GFFTWGK
-791 DATGFSISGLLT
+791 DAI
-803 TAWETV
+803 
-809 TGFFTWGE
+809 
-817 GTTGFS
+817 GFS

-842 DLAIPSIKDLFQ
+842 DLAIPSIKDLFK

-890 GTDEASSVEAPEAPD
+890 EEGDETASVETPEAPN
-905 PASLDPTQAQTGLS
+905 PESLDPTQAQTGLS

-924 QSVVQSFASIPELQN
+924 QSVVQAFASIPELQN
-939 NLEILKKG
+939 NLETLKKG

-970 NDELAKDNKFGVGK
+970 NNELAKDNKFGIGN

-994 MDSIGGSGS
+994 MDSIGGGGG
-1003 NSDQLNATMG
+1003 NSDQLNSTMG
-1013 SVLAVLSE
+1013 AVLAVLSE

>member
-1 MAEEVEIGNVGGEG
+1 LAEEVDIGNVGGDG

-26 AAIENMARA
+26 TAIENMARA

-61 TSDYTKSLKG
+61 TQKYTDSLKD
-71 TNKETKKTTKNIK
+71 TNKETKKTTNRIK

-96 LLGSVLGGF
+96 LLGSVAGGF

-164 RRSAGQMGLSL
+164 RRSAAQMGLSL
-175 DEFAGLISNN
+175 DEFAGLITNN
-185 ASNLAALGGS
+185 AGNLAALGGS
-195 VTQGAERFKKM
+195 VTLGAERFKKM
-206 NANMKSSGD
+206 NDNIKKSGD
-215 FAALKSM
+215 FAALKNM

-248 KSTAELATG
+248 KSTAELASG

-262 KQIDL
+262 RQIDL

-301 GSQELKNFQLS
+301 GSQELANFRAS
-312 LGIIEEMGGATGAAM
+312 LGIIDEVGGAAGAAM

-354 QDALKQIGDGADP
+354 QNALKQIGDGADP
-367 QVLLDAMKNGG
+367 QVLLDAMKSGG
-378 GQMEEFANMDAD
+378 GELEKFANMDAD
-390 ARAQYIASI
+390 ARAQYIASL
-399 RQQQP
+399 RDQQP
-404 AMAEFLDN
+404 AMAEFLDT
-412 ATRMI
+412 ATRMV

-428 KEQDSRD
+428 KEQDARD
-435 KTTKAFTTFEDAIR
+435 KTTDAFTTFEDAIR
-449 DARGI
+449 AARGI
-454 IQEAFVD
+454 IQEAFVN
-461 SGIFEGA
+461 SGIFEAA
-468 GTMVKDFSESIAG
+468 GTMVKDFSTTIAG
-481 IIKDGSLKETMN
+481 IVEDGTLEATMN
-493 GFFDSIKSF
+493 SFFDSIKGF

-508 FGLIDSLFGKEAE
+508 FGLGTALFGGEEE
-521 IDESGQ
+521 IDTPDGKKTVQ
-527 KIEGTGVN
+527 VK
-535 GLFDDLFGVMSNED
+535 GLLGDLFGEGGTIS
-549 GPIMKMFNKVMDTVG
+549 K
-564 EKIGPMLL
+564 
-572 DVVTGAFSAMWEGV
+572 AFGDSGNIVLEGITAAA
-586 KAGFAAVWDN
+586 KGFADGMFDFEIPWGT
-596 LLVGAFAGIGVLIG
+596 LFIGGLVG
-610 GAFLAATFP
+610 
-619 VWAPVVAAVGGI
+619 
-631 VATFVAIGAAFGWE
+631 IGAAIAAPVLAIPAGIAAAVVAVFGIE
-645 PIKGYIADAWESI
+645 FMK
-658 KGVFTSIGDWWDN
+658 
-671 LDLMAPFTTAWNSI
+671 DLFSDVWATI
-685 TGIFT
+685 TGIF
-690 SVGDWWD
+690 
-697 SLDFMT
+697 
-703 PLTTAWDTITSFF
+703 
-716 SMDTLY
+716 SMDTVY
-722 SISDVFKTAWDTVT
+722 AISDLTSAMWTTVT
-736 GFFSFGEEGF
+736 GWFGFGEGEATFAISQLASEAWSTVKGWFTFGEGESFSISEVGKRVWTTVTSWFGFGEGEATYAISTLISEAWTKITGFFDFGEEGF

-759 TGFFSFGEEGFSISA
+759 KGFFTWQADTIGLGISI
-774 LATKAWETVT
+774 LATNAWETVK
-784 GFFTWGE
+784 GFFAWGE
-791 DATGFSISGLLT
+791 EA
-803 TAWETV
+803 
-809 TGFFTWGE
+809 
-817 GTTGFS
+817 TGFS

-829 TAWETVTGMFGFG
+829 TAWETVTGMFSFG
-842 DLAIPSIKDLFQ
+842 ELAIPSISSMFQ

-890 GTDEASSVEAPEAPD
+890 ADSNETAAVETPEAPD
-905 PASLDPTQAQTGLS
+905 PASLDPTQAQIGLS
-919 ALQQT
+919 ALQET
-924 QSVVQSFASIPELQN
+924 QSVVQSFASIPDLQN
-939 NLEILKKG
+939 NLETLKKG

-970 NDELAKDNKFGVGK
+970 NDELAKDNKFGAGK

-994 MDSIGGSGS
+994 MDSIGGGSS

-1028 VQRNTKNMA
+1028 VQRNTKNLA

>member
-1 MAEEVEIGNVGGEG
+1 MAEEVDIGNVGGEG

-26 AAIENMARA
+26 TAIENMARA

-61 TSDYTKSLKG
+61 TSKYSDSLKD
-71 TNKETKKTTKNIK
+71 TNKETKKATRSIK

-96 LLGSVLGGF
+96 LLGSVVGGF

-122 AQHIPI
+122 SQHIPI

-164 RRSAGQMGLSL
+164 RRSAAQMGLSL
-175 DEFAGLISNN
+175 DEFAGLITNN
-185 ASNLAALGGS
+185 ASNLSALGGS
-195 VTQGAERFKKM
+195 VTLGAERFKKM
-206 NANMKSSGD
+206 NDNIKKSGD
-215 FAALKSM
+215 FAALKNM

-248 KSTAELATG
+248 KSTAELASG

-262 KQIDL
+262 RQIDL

-301 GSQELKNFQLS
+301 GSQELANFRAS
-312 LGIIEEMGGATGAAM
+312 LGIIDEVGGAAGAAM

-367 QVLLDAMKNGG
+367 QILLNAMKSGG
-378 GQMEEFANMDAD
+378 GELEKFANMDAD
-390 ARAQYIASI
+390 ARAQYIASL
-399 RQQQP
+399 RDQQP
-404 AMAEFLDN
+404 AMAEFLDT
-412 ATRMI
+412 ATRMV
-417 DIGGRDLDAAK
+417 DIGGRDLDAAE
-428 KEQDSRD
+428 KEQNARD
-435 KTTKAFTTFEDAIR
+435 KTTDAFTTFEDAIR
-449 DARGI
+449 AARGI
-454 IQEAFVD
+454 IQEAFVN
-461 SGIFEGA
+461 SGIFEAA
-468 GTMVKDFSESIAG
+468 GTMVKDFSTSIAE
-481 IIKDGSLKETMN
+481 IVEDGTLKATMDS
-493 GFFDSIKSF
+493 FFDSISTF

-508 FGLIDSLFGKEAE
+508 FGLGTALFGKEAE

-527 KIEGTGVN
+527 EIEGTAVK
-535 GLFDDLFGVMSNED
+535 GLLGDLFGE
-549 GPIMKMFNKVMDTVG
+549 GGTIAK
-564 EKIGPMLL
+564 
-572 DVVTGAFSAMWEGV
+572 AFGDSGNIVLEGITAAA
-586 KAGFAAVWDN
+586 KGFADGMFDFDIPWGTLFVGG
-596 LLVGAFAGIGVLIG
+596 LVG
-610 GAFLAATFP
+610 
-619 VWAPVVAAVGGI
+619 
-631 VATFVAIGAAFGWE
+631 IGAAIAAPVLAIPAGIAAAVTAVFG
-645 PIKGYIADAWESI
+645 IQFMKDL
-658 KGVFTSIGDWWDN
+658 FTDVW
-671 LDLMAPFTTAWNSI
+671 TTI
-685 TGIFT
+685 TGIF
-690 SVGDWWD
+690 
-697 SLDFMT
+697 
-703 PLTTAWDTITSFF
+703 
-716 SMDTLY
+716 SMDTVYAIGDLT
-722 SISDVFKTAWDTVT
+722 SAMWNTVT
-736 GFFSFGEEGF
+736 GWFGFGEGEATFAISQLASEAWSTVKGWFTFGEGESFSISEVGKRVWTTVTSWFGFGEGEATYAISTLISEAWTKITGFFDFGEEGF
-746 SISALATKAWETV
+746 SFSALASKAWETV
-759 TGFFSFGEEGFSISA
+759 I
-774 LATKAWETVT
+774 

-791 DATGFSISGLLT
+791 DAIGFSISTLAS

-809 TGFFTWGE
+809 KGFFTWGE
-817 GTTGFS
+817 DATGFS

-854 GIIDKVKGFFTF
+854 GVIDKVKGFFTF
-866 DFEMP
+866 DFKMP

-885 KSFFG
+885 KSLLG
-890 GTDEASSVEAPEAPD
+890 GSETAEVAETPEAPD
-905 PASLDPTQAQTGLS
+905 PVSLDPTQAETGLA

-939 NLEILKKG
+939 NLETLKKG

-1028 VQRNTKNMA
+1028 VQRNTKNLA

>member
-1 MAEEVEIGNVGGEG
+1 LAEEVEIGNVGGDG
-15 VASEVTLAKLT
+15 VASEVTLARLVVT
-26 AAIENMARA
+26 MEAMAKA
-35 SGVDPRSAAAKL
+35 KGVNPA
-47 QEQYNKSLGETDDI
+47 DI
-61 TSDYTKSLKG
+61 TKKMQKVMDESSKHVKDNTTAQKEN
-71 TNKETKKTTKNIK
+71 TKETKKTTKTIK
-84 KLGQASMNAVGG
+84 KLGQASMNAIGG
-96 LLGSVLGGF
+96 LLGSVAGGF

-117 NLSDF
+117 NLQDF

-151 ATGAAFGNDMMET
+151 STGAAFGNDMLET
-164 RRSAGQMGLSL
+164 RRSAAQMGLSL
-175 DEFAGLISNN
+175 DEFAGLITNN
-185 ASNLAALGGS
+185 AGNLAALGGS
-195 VTQGAERFKKM
+195 VTLGAERFKKM
-206 NANMKSSGD
+206 NDNIKKSGD
-215 FAALKSM
+215 FAALKNM

-289 AAIRGMMNQFEE
+289 AAIRGMMNQFKE

-367 QVLLDAMKNGG
+367 QVLLTAMKNGG
-378 GQMEEFANMDAD
+378 GEMEKFANMDAD
-390 ARAQYIASI
+390 ARAQYIASL
-399 RQQQP
+399 RDQQP

-428 KEQDSRD
+428 KEQDARD
-435 KTTKAFTTFEDAIR
+435 KTTDAFTTFEDAIR
-449 DARGI
+449 KARGI

-468 GTMVKDFSESIAG
+468 AKLVEKFSTKITG
-481 IIKDGSLKETMN
+481 IIEDGTLQATMDS
-493 GFFDSIKSF
+493 FFNSISTF

-508 FGLIDSLFGKEAE
+508 FGLGTALFGKEAE

-527 KIEGTGVN
+527 EIEGTAVK
-535 GLFDDLFGVMSNED
+535 GLLGDLFGE
-549 GPIMKMFNKVMDTVG
+549 GGTIAK
-564 EKIGPMLL
+564 
-572 DVVTGAFSAMWEGV
+572 AFGDSGNIVLEGITAAA
-586 KAGFAAVWDN
+586 KGFADGMFDFDIPWGT
-596 LLVGAFAGIGVLIG
+596 LFIGGLVG
-610 GAFLAATFP
+610 
-619 VWAPVVAAVGGI
+619 
-631 VATFVAIGAAFGWE
+631 IGAAIAAPVLAIPAGIAAAVVAVFG
-645 PIKGYIADAWESI
+645 IQFMKDL
-658 KGVFTSIGDWWDN
+658 FTDVW
-671 LDLMAPFTTAWNSI
+671 TTI
-685 TGIFT
+685 TGIF
-690 SVGDWWD
+690 
-697 SLDFMT
+697 
-703 PLTTAWDTITSFF
+703 
-716 SMDTLY
+716 SMDTVY
-722 SISDVFKTAWDTVT
+722 AISDLTSAMWTTVT
-736 GFFSFGEEGF
+736 GWFGFGEGEATFAISQLASEAWSTVKGWFTFGEGESFSISEVGKRVWTTVTSWFGFGEGEATYAISTLISEAWTKITGFFDFGEEGF
-746 SISALATKAWETV
+746 SFSALA
-759 TGFFSFGEEGFSISA
+759 S
-774 LATKAWETVT
+774 KAWETVT
-784 GFFTWGE
+784 GFFTWGK
-791 DATGFSISGLLT
+791 DAIGFSISTLAS

-809 TGFFTWGE
+809 KGFFTWGE
-817 GTTGFS
+817 NTTGFS

-854 GIIDKVKGFFTF
+854 GVVDKVKGFFTF
-866 DFEMP
+866 DFKMP

-885 KSFFG
+885 KSFLG
-890 GTDEASSVEAPEAPD
+890 GSETAEVVETPEAPN
-905 PASLDPTQAQTGLS
+905 PASLDPTQAETGLA

-939 NLEILKKG
+939 NLETLKKG

-970 NDELAKDNKFGVGK
+970 NDELAKDNKFGVGT

-994 MDSIGGSGS
+994 MDSIGGSG

-1021 IRDIELG
+1021 IRDIEAG

>member
-1 MAEEVEIGNVGGEG
+1 MAEEVEIGNVGGDG
-15 VASEVTLAKLT
+15 VASEVTLARLVVT
-26 AAIENMARA
+26 MEAMAKA
-35 SGVDPRSAAAKL
+35 KGVNPA
-47 QEQYNKSLGETDDI
+47 DI
-61 TSDYTKSLKG
+61 TKKMQKVMDESSKHVKDNTTAQKEN
-71 TNKETKKTTKNIK
+71 TKETKKTTKTIK
-84 KLGQASMNAVGG
+84 KLGQASMNAIGG
-96 LLGSVLGGF
+96 LLGSVAGGF

-117 NLSDF
+117 NLQDF

-151 ATGAAFGNDMMET
+151 STGAAFGNDMLET
-164 RRSAGQMGLSL
+164 RRSAAQMGLSL
-175 DEFAGLISNN
+175 DEFAGLITNN
-185 ASNLAALGGS
+185 AGNLAALGGS
-195 VTQGAERFKKM
+195 VTLGAERFKKM
-206 NANMKSSGD
+206 NDNIKKSGD
-215 FAALKSM
+215 FAALKNM

-289 AAIRGMMNQFEE
+289 AAIRGMMNQFKE

-354 QDALKQIGDGADP
+354 QEALKQIGDGADP
-367 QVLLDAMKNGG
+367 QVLLTAMKNGG
-378 GQMEEFANMDAD
+378 GEMEKFANMDAD
-390 ARAQYIASI
+390 ARAQYIASL
-399 RQQQP
+399 RDQQP

-428 KEQDSRD
+428 KEQDARD
-435 KTTKAFTTFEDAIR
+435 KTTDAFTTFEDAIR
-449 DARGI
+449 KARGI

-468 GTMVKDFSESIAG
+468 AKLVEKFSTKITG
-481 IIKDGSLKETMN
+481 IIEDGTLQATMDS
-493 GFFDSIKSF
+493 FFNSISTF

-508 FGLIDSLFGKEAE
+508 FGLGTALFGKEAE

-527 KIEGTGVN
+527 EIEGTAVK
-535 GLFDDLFGVMSNED
+535 GLLGDLFGE
-549 GPIMKMFNKVMDTVG
+549 GGTIAK
-564 EKIGPMLL
+564 
-572 DVVTGAFSAMWEGV
+572 AFGDSGNIVLEGITAAA
-586 KAGFAAVWDN
+586 KGFADGMFDFDIPWGT
-596 LLVGAFAGIGVLIG
+596 LFIGGLVG
-610 GAFLAATFP
+610 
-619 VWAPVVAAVGGI
+619 
-631 VATFVAIGAAFGWE
+631 IGAAIAAPVLAIPAGIAAAVVAVFG
-645 PIKGYIADAWESI
+645 IQFMKDL
-658 KGVFTSIGDWWDN
+658 FTDVW
-671 LDLMAPFTTAWNSI
+671 TTI
-685 TGIFT
+685 TGIF
-690 SVGDWWD
+690 
-697 SLDFMT
+697 
-703 PLTTAWDTITSFF
+703 
-716 SMDTLY
+716 SMDTVY
-722 SISDVFKTAWDTVT
+722 AISDLTSAMWTTVT
-736 GFFSFGEEGF
+736 GWFGFGEGEATFAISQLASEAWSTVKGWFTFGEGESFSISEVGKRVWTTVTSWFGFGEGEATYAISTLISEAWTKITGFFDFGEEGF
-746 SISALATKAWETV
+746 SFSALA
-759 TGFFSFGEEGFSISA
+759 S
-774 LATKAWETVT
+774 KAWETVT
-784 GFFTWGE
+784 GFFTWGK
-791 DATGFSISGLLT
+791 DAIGFSISTLAS

-809 TGFFTWGE
+809 KGFFTWGE
-817 GTTGFS
+817 NTTGFS

-890 GTDEASSVEAPEAPD
+890 AEGDETASVETPEAPD
-905 PASLDPTQAQTGLS
+905 PVSLDPTQAQTGLA

-939 NLEILKKG
+939 NLETLKKG

-970 NDELAKDNKFGVGK
+970 NDELAKDNKFGVGT

-994 MDSIGGSGS
+994 MDSIGGSG

-1021 IRDIELG
+1021 IRDIEAG

>member
-1 MAEEVEIGNVGGEG
+1 MAEEVEIGNVGGDG
-15 VASEVTLAKLT
+15 VASEVTLARLVVT
-26 AAIENMARA
+26 MEAMAKA
-35 SGVDPRSAAAKL
+35 KGVNPA
-47 QEQYNKSLGETDDI
+47 DI
-61 TSDYTKSLKG
+61 TKKMQAVMDESSKHVKDNTTAQKEN
-71 TNKETKKTTKNIK
+71 TKETKKTTKTIK
-84 KLGQASMNAVGG
+84 KLGQASMNAIGG
-96 LLGSVLGGF
+96 LLGSVAGGF

-117 NLSDF
+117 NLQDF

-151 ATGAAFGNDMMET
+151 STGAAFGNDMLET
-164 RRSAGQMGLSL
+164 RRSAAQMGLSL
-175 DEFAGLISNN
+175 DEFAGLITNN
-185 ASNLAALGGS
+185 AGNLAALGGS
-195 VTQGAERFKKM
+195 VTLGAERFKKM
-206 NANMKSSGD
+206 NDNIKKSGD
-215 FAALKSM
+215 FAALKNM

-289 AAIRGMMNQFEE
+289 AAIRGMMNQFKE

-367 QVLLDAMKNGG
+367 QVLLTAMKNGG
-378 GQMEEFANMDAD
+378 GEMEKFANMDAD
-390 ARAQYIASI
+390 ARAQYIASL
-399 RQQQP
+399 RDQQP

-428 KEQDSRD
+428 KEQDARD
-435 KTTKAFTTFEDAIR
+435 KTTDAFTTFEDAIR
-449 DARGI
+449 KARGI

-468 GTMVKDFSESIAG
+468 AKLVEKFSTKITG
-481 IIKDGSLKETMN
+481 IIEDGTLQATMDS
-493 GFFDSIKSF
+493 FFNSISTF

-508 FGLIDSLFGKEAE
+508 FGLGTALFGKEAE

-527 KIEGTGVN
+527 EIEGTAVK
-535 GLFDDLFGVMSNED
+535 GLLGDLFGE
-549 GPIMKMFNKVMDTVG
+549 GGTIAK
-564 EKIGPMLL
+564 
-572 DVVTGAFSAMWEGV
+572 AFGDSGNIVLEGITAAA
-586 KAGFAAVWDN
+586 KGFADGMFDFDIPWGT
-596 LLVGAFAGIGVLIG
+596 LFIGGLVG
-610 GAFLAATFP
+610 
-619 VWAPVVAAVGGI
+619 
-631 VATFVAIGAAFGWE
+631 IGAAIAAPVLAIPAGIAAAVVAVFG
-645 PIKGYIADAWESI
+645 IQFMKDL
-658 KGVFTSIGDWWDN
+658 FTDVW
-671 LDLMAPFTTAWNSI
+671 TTI
-685 TGIFT
+685 TGIF
-690 SVGDWWD
+690 
-697 SLDFMT
+697 
-703 PLTTAWDTITSFF
+703 
-716 SMDTLY
+716 SMDTVY
-722 SISDVFKTAWDTVT
+722 AISDLTSAMWTTVT
-736 GFFSFGEEGF
+736 GWFGFGEGEATFAISQLASEAWSTVKGWFTFGEGESFSISEVGKRVWTTVTSWFGFGEGEATYAISTLISEAWTKITGFFDFGKEGF
-746 SISALATKAWETV
+746 SISALASKAWETV
-759 TGFFSFGEEGFSISA
+759 KGFFTWGKDAIGFSIST
-774 LATKAWETVT
+774 LASTAWETVK

-791 DATGFSISGLLT
+791 N
-803 TAWETV
+803 
-809 TGFFTWGE
+809 
-817 GTTGFS
+817 TTGFS

-854 GIIDKVKGFFTF
+854 GVVDKVKGFFTF
-866 DFEMP
+866 DFKMP

-885 KSFFG
+885 KSFLG
-890 GTDEASSVEAPEAPD
+890 GSETAEVVETPEAPN
-905 PASLDPTQAQTGLS
+905 PASLDPTQAETGLA

-939 NLEILKKG
+939 NLETLKKG

-970 NDELAKDNKFGVGK
+970 NDELAKDNKFGVGT

-994 MDSIGGSGS
+994 MDSIGGSG

-1021 IRDIELG
+1021 IRDIEAG

>member
-1 MAEEVEIGNVGGEG
+1 MAEEVDIGNVGGEG

-26 AAIENMARA
+26 TAIENMARA

-61 TSDYTKSLKG
+61 TSKYSDSLKD
-71 TNKETKKTTKNIK
+71 TNKETKKATRSIK

-96 LLGSVLGGF
+96 LLGSVVGGF

-122 AQHIPI
+122 SQHIPI

-164 RRSAGQMGLSL
+164 RRSAAQMGLSL
-175 DEFAGLISNN
+175 DEFAGLITNN
-185 ASNLAALGGS
+185 ASNLSALGGS
-195 VTQGAERFKKM
+195 VTLGAERFKKM
-206 NANMKSSGD
+206 NDNIKKSGD
-215 FAALKSM
+215 FAALKNM

-248 KSTAELATG
+248 KSTAELASG

-262 KQIDL
+262 RQIDL

-301 GSQELKNFQLS
+301 GSQELANFRAS
-312 LGIIEEMGGATGAAM
+312 LGIIDEVGGAAGAAM

-367 QVLLDAMKNGG
+367 QILLNAMKSGG
-378 GQMEEFANMDAD
+378 GELEKFANMDAD
-390 ARAQYIASI
+390 ARAQYIASL
-399 RQQQP
+399 RDQQP
-404 AMAEFLDN
+404 AMAEFLDT
-412 ATRMI
+412 ATRMV
-417 DIGGRDLDAAK
+417 DIGGRDLDAAE
-428 KEQDSRD
+428 KEQNARD
-435 KTTKAFTTFEDAIR
+435 KTTDAFTTFEDAIR
-449 DARGI
+449 AARGI
-454 IQEAFVD
+454 IQEAFVN
-461 SGIFEGA
+461 SGIFEAA
-468 GTMVKDFSESIAG
+468 GTMVKDFSTSIAE
-481 IIKDGSLKETMN
+481 IVEDGTLKATMDS
-493 GFFDSIKSF
+493 FFDSISTF

-508 FGLIDSLFGKEAE
+508 FGLGTALFGKEAE

-527 KIEGTGVN
+527 EIEGTAVK
-535 GLFDDLFGVMSNED
+535 GLLGDLFGE
-549 GPIMKMFNKVMDTVG
+549 GGTIAK
-564 EKIGPMLL
+564 
-572 DVVTGAFSAMWEGV
+572 AFGDSGNIVLEGITAAA
-586 KAGFAAVWDN
+586 KGFADGMFDFDIPWGTLFVGG
-596 LLVGAFAGIGVLIG
+596 LVG
-610 GAFLAATFP
+610 
-619 VWAPVVAAVGGI
+619 
-631 VATFVAIGAAFGWE
+631 IGAAIAAPVLAIPAGIAAAVTAVFG
-645 PIKGYIADAWESI
+645 IQFMKDL
-658 KGVFTSIGDWWDN
+658 FTDVW
-671 LDLMAPFTTAWNSI
+671 TTI
-685 TGIFT
+685 TGIF
-690 SVGDWWD
+690 
-697 SLDFMT
+697 
-703 PLTTAWDTITSFF
+703 
-716 SMDTLY
+716 SMDTVYAIGDLT
-722 SISDVFKTAWDTVT
+722 SAMWNTVT
-736 GFFSFGEEGF
+736 GWFGFGEGEATFAISQLASEAWSTVKGWFTFGEGESFSISEVGKRVWTTVTSWFGFGEGEATYAISTLISEAWTKITGFFDFGEEGF
-746 SISALATKAWETV
+746 SISALATKAWDTV
-759 TGFFSFGEEGFSISA
+759 KGYFKWSTDAISFSIST
-774 LATKAWETVT
+774 LASTAWETVK

-791 DATGFSISGLLT
+791 DA
-803 TAWETV
+803 
-809 TGFFTWGE
+809 
-817 GTTGFS
+817 TGFS

-854 GIIDKVKGFFTF
+854 GVIDKVKGFFTF
-866 DFEMP
+866 DFKMP

-885 KSFFG
+885 KSLLG
-890 GTDEASSVEAPEAPD
+890 GGETAEVAETPEAPD
-905 PASLDPTQAQTGLS
+905 PVSLDPTQAETGLA

-939 NLEILKKG
+939 NLETLKKG

-1028 VQRNTKNMA
+1028 VQRNTKNLA

>member
-1 MAEEVEIGNVGGEG
+1 MAEEVDIGNVGGEG

-26 AAIENMARA
+26 TAIENMARA

-61 TSDYTKSLKG
+61 TSKYSDSLKD
-71 TNKETKKTTKNIK
+71 TNKETKKATRSIK

-96 LLGSVLGGF
+96 LLGSVVGGF

-122 AQHIPI
+122 SQHIPI

-164 RRSAGQMGLSL
+164 RRSAAQMGLSL
-175 DEFAGLISNN
+175 DEFAGLITNN
-185 ASNLAALGGS
+185 ASNLSALGGS
-195 VTQGAERFKKM
+195 VTLGAERFKKM
-206 NANMKSSGD
+206 NDNIKKSGD
-215 FAALKSM
+215 FAALKNM

-248 KSTAELATG
+248 KSTAELASG

-262 KQIDL
+262 RQIDL

-301 GSQELKNFQLS
+301 GSQELANFRAS
-312 LGIIEEMGGATGAAM
+312 LGIIDEVGGAAGAAM

-367 QVLLDAMKNGG
+367 QILLNAMKSGG
-378 GQMEEFANMDAD
+378 GELEKFANMDAD
-390 ARAQYIASI
+390 ARAQYIASL
-399 RQQQP
+399 RDQQP
-404 AMAEFLDN
+404 AMAEFLDT
-412 ATRMI
+412 ATRMV
-417 DIGGRDLDAAK
+417 DIGGRDLDAAEA
-428 KEQDSRD
+428 EQNARD
-435 KTTKAFTTFEDAIR
+435 KTTDAFTTFEDAIR
-449 DARGI
+449 AARGI
-454 IQEAFVD
+454 IQEAFVN
-461 SGIFEGA
+461 SGIFEAA
-468 GTMVKDFSESIAG
+468 GTMVKDFSTSIAE
-481 IIKDGSLKETMN
+481 IVEDGTLKATMDS
-493 GFFDSIKSF
+493 FFDSISTF

-508 FGLIDSLFGKEAE
+508 FGLGTALFGGEE
-521 IDESGQ
+521 TIDTPGGSQ
-527 KIEGTGVN
+527 TVQVK
-535 GLFDDLFGVMSNED
+535 GLLGDLFGE
-549 GPIMKMFNKVMDTVG
+549 GGTIAK
-564 EKIGPMLL
+564 
-572 DVVTGAFSAMWEGV
+572 AFGDSGNIVLEGITAAA
-586 KAGFAAVWDN
+586 KGFADGMFDFEIPWGT
-596 LLVGAFAGIGVLIG
+596 LFIGGLVG
-610 GAFLAATFP
+610 
-619 VWAPVVAAVGGI
+619 
-631 VATFVAIGAAFGWE
+631 IGAAIAAPVLAIPAGIAAAVTAVFGIEFMKDLFSDVW
-645 PIKGYIADAWESI
+645 DT
-658 KGVFTSIGDWWDN
+658 VTSI
-671 LDLMAPFTTAWNSI
+671 
-685 TGIFT
+685 
-690 SVGDWWD
+690 
-697 SLDFMT
+697 
-703 PLTTAWDTITSFF
+703 F
-716 SMDTLY
+716 SMDTVYAIGDLT
-722 SISDVFKTAWDTVT
+722 SAMWNTVT
-736 GFFSFGEEGF
+736 GWFGFGEGEATFAISQLASEAWSTVKGWFTFGEGESFSISEVGKRVWTTVTSWFGFGEGEATYAISTLISEAWTKITGFFDFGEEGF
-746 SISALATKAWETV
+746 SISALATKAWDTV
-759 TGFFSFGEEGFSISA
+759 KGYFKWSTDAISFSIST
-774 LATKAWETVT
+774 LASTAWETVK

-791 DATGFSISGLLT
+791 DA
-803 TAWETV
+803 
-809 TGFFTWGE
+809 
-817 GTTGFS
+817 TGFS

-854 GIIDKVKGFFTF
+854 GVVDKVKGFFTF

-885 KSFFG
+885 KSFLG
-890 GTDEASSVEAPEAPD
+890 GGETAEVVETPEAPD
-905 PASLDPTQAQTGLS
+905 PVSLDPTQAEIGLA

-939 NLEILKKG
+939 NLETLKKG

-1028 VQRNTKNMA
+1028 VQRNTKNLA

>member
-1 MAEEVEIGNVGGEG
+1 LAEEVDIGNVGGDG
-15 VASEVTLAKLT
+15 VASEVTLARLVVT
-26 AAIENMARA
+26 MEAMAKA
-35 SGVDPRSAAAKL
+35 KGVNPA
-47 QEQYNKSLGETDDI
+47 DI
-61 TSDYTKSLKG
+61 TKKMQAVMDESSKHVKDNTTAQKEN
-71 TNKETKKTTKNIK
+71 TKETKKTTKTIK
-84 KLGQASMNAVGG
+84 KLGQASMNAIGG
-96 LLGSVLGGF
+96 LLGSVAGGF

-117 NLSDF
+117 NLQDF

-151 ATGAAFGNDMMET
+151 STGAAFGNDMLET
-164 RRSAGQMGLSL
+164 RRSAAQMGLSL
-175 DEFAGLISNN
+175 DEFAGLITNN
-185 ASNLAALGGS
+185 AGNLAALGGS
-195 VTQGAERFKKM
+195 VTLGAERFKKM
-206 NANMKSSGD
+206 NDNIKKSGD
-215 FAALKSM
+215 FAALKNM

-248 KSTAELATG
+248 KSTAELAAG

-262 KQIDL
+262 KQVDL

-289 AAIRGMMNQFEE
+289 AAIRGMMNQFEK

-378 GQMEEFANMDAD
+378 GEMEKFANMDAD
-390 ARAQYIASI
+390 ARAQYIASL
-399 RQQQP
+399 RDQQP

-428 KEQDSRD
+428 KEQDARD
-435 KTTKAFTTFEDAIR
+435 ATTDAFTTFEDAIR
-449 DARGI
+449 KARGI

-461 SGIFEGA
+461 SGIFEAA
-468 GTMVKDFSESIAG
+468 GTMVKDFSKSIAK
-481 IIKDGSLKETMN
+481 IVEDGTLKATMDS
-493 GFFDSIKSF
+493 FFNSISTF

-508 FGLIDSLFGKEAE
+508 FGLGTALFGKEAE

-527 KIEGTGVN
+527 EIEGTAVK
-535 GLFDDLFGVMSNED
+535 GLLGDLFGEGGTIAKAFGDSGN
-549 GPIMKMFNKVMDTVG
+549 
-564 EKIGPMLL
+564 
-572 DVVTGAFSAMWEGV
+572 VVLEGITAAA
-586 KAGFAAVWDN
+586 KGFADGMFDFDIPWGT
-596 LLVGAFAGIGVLIG
+596 LFIGGLVG
-610 GAFLAATFP
+610 
-619 VWAPVVAAVGGI
+619 
-631 VATFVAIGAAFGWE
+631 IGAAIAAPVLAIPAGIAAAVTAVFG
-645 PIKGYIADAWESI
+645 IQFMKDL
-658 KGVFTSIGDWWDN
+658 FTDVW
-671 LDLMAPFTTAWNSI
+671 TTI
-685 TGIFT
+685 TGIF
-690 SVGDWWD
+690 
-697 SLDFMT
+697 
-703 PLTTAWDTITSFF
+703 
-716 SMDTLY
+716 SMDTVY
-722 SISDVFKTAWDTVT
+722 AISDLTSAMWTTVTSWFGFGEGEATYAISTLISEAWTKIT
-736 GFFSFGEEGF
+736 GFFDFGEEGF

-759 TGFFSFGEEGFSISA
+759 TGYFKWSTDAIGFSIST
-774 LATKAWETVT
+774 LASTAWETVK

-791 DATGFSISGLLT
+791 DA
-803 TAWETV
+803 
-809 TGFFTWGE
+809 
-817 GTTGFS
+817 TGFS

-854 GIIDKVKGFFTF
+854 GVVDKVKGFFTF
-866 DFEMP
+866 DFKMP

-885 KSFFG
+885 KSFLG
-890 GTDEASSVEAPEAPD
+890 GSETAEVVETPEAPD
-905 PASLDPTQAQTGLS
+905 PVSLDPTQAETGLA

-924 QSVVQSFASIPELQN
+924 QAVVQSFASIPELQN
-939 NLEILKKG
+939 NLETLKKG

-970 NDELAKDNKFGVGK
+970 NAELAKDNKFGVGK

-994 MDSIGGSGS
+994 MDSIGGSSS

-1028 VQRNTKNMA
+1028 VQRNTKNLA

>member
-1 MAEEVEIGNVGGEG
+1 LAEEVEIGNVGGDG
-15 VASEVTLAKLT
+15 VASEVTLARLVVT
-26 AAIENMARA
+26 MEAMAKA
-35 SGVDPRSAAAKL
+35 KGVNPA
-47 QEQYNKSLGETDDI
+47 DI
-61 TSDYTKSLKG
+61 TKKMQKVMDESSKHVKDNTTAQKEN
-71 TNKETKKTTKNIK
+71 TKETKKTTKTIK
-84 KLGQASMNAVGG
+84 KLGQASMNAIGG
-96 LLGSVLGGF
+96 LLGSVAGGF

-117 NLSDF
+117 NLQDF

-151 ATGAAFGNDMMET
+151 STGAAFGNDMLET
-164 RRSAGQMGLSL
+164 RRSAAQMGLSL
-175 DEFAGLISNN
+175 DEFAGLITNN
-185 ASNLAALGGS
+185 AGNLAALGGS
-195 VTQGAERFKKM
+195 VTLGAERFKKM
-206 NANMKSSGD
+206 NDNIKKSGD
-215 FAALKSM
+215 FAALKNM

-289 AAIRGMMNQFEE
+289 AAIRGMMNQFKE

-367 QVLLDAMKNGG
+367 QVLLTAMKNGG
-378 GQMEEFANMDAD
+378 GEMEKFANMDAD
-390 ARAQYIASI
+390 ARAQYIASL
-399 RQQQP
+399 RDQQP

-428 KEQDSRD
+428 KEQDARD
-435 KTTKAFTTFEDAIR
+435 KTTDAFTTFEDAIR
-449 DARGI
+449 KARGI

-468 GTMVKDFSESIAG
+468 AKLVEKFSTKITG
-481 IIKDGSLKETMN
+481 IIEDGTLQATMDS
-493 GFFDSIKSF
+493 FFNSISTF

-508 FGLIDSLFGKEAE
+508 FGLGTALFGKEAE

-527 KIEGTGVN
+527 EIEGTAVK
-535 GLFDDLFGVMSNED
+535 GLLGDLFGE
-549 GPIMKMFNKVMDTVG
+549 GGTIAK
-564 EKIGPMLL
+564 
-572 DVVTGAFSAMWEGV
+572 AFGDSGNIVLEGITAAA
-586 KAGFAAVWDN
+586 KGFADGMFDFDIPWGT
-596 LLVGAFAGIGVLIG
+596 LFIGGLVG
-610 GAFLAATFP
+610 
-619 VWAPVVAAVGGI
+619 
-631 VATFVAIGAAFGWE
+631 IGAAIAAPVLAIPAGIAAAVVAVFG
-645 PIKGYIADAWESI
+645 IQFMKDL
-658 KGVFTSIGDWWDN
+658 FTDVW
-671 LDLMAPFTTAWNSI
+671 TTI
-685 TGIFT
+685 TGIF
-690 SVGDWWD
+690 
-697 SLDFMT
+697 
-703 PLTTAWDTITSFF
+703 
-716 SMDTLY
+716 SMDTVY
-722 SISDVFKTAWDTVT
+722 AISDLTSAMWTTVT
-736 GFFSFGEEGF
+736 GWFGFGEGEATFAISQLASEAWSTVKGWFTFGEGESFSISEVGKRVWTTVTSWFGFGEGEATYAISTLISEAWTKITGFFDFGEEGF
-746 SISALATKAWETV
+746 SFSALA
-759 TGFFSFGEEGFSISA
+759 S
-774 LATKAWETVT
+774 KAWETVT
-784 GFFTWGE
+784 GFFTWGK
-791 DATGFSISGLLT
+791 DAIGFSISTLAS

-809 TGFFTWGE
+809 KGFFTWGE
-817 GTTGFS
+817 NTTGFS

-890 GTDEASSVEAPEAPD
+890 AEGDETASVETPEAPD
-905 PASLDPTQAQTGLS
+905 PVSLDPTQAQTGLA

-939 NLEILKKG
+939 NLETLKKG

-970 NDELAKDNKFGVGK
+970 NDELAKDNKFGVGT

-994 MDSIGGSGS
+994 MDSIGGGG

-1021 IRDIELG
+1021 IRDIEAG

>member
-1 MAEEVEIGNVGGEG
+1 MAEEVEIGNVGGDG
-15 VASEVTLAKLT
+15 VASEVTLARLVVT
-26 AAIENMARA
+26 MEAMAKA
-35 SGVDPRSAAAKL
+35 KGVNPA
-47 QEQYNKSLGETDDI
+47 DI
-61 TSDYTKSLKG
+61 TKKMQKVMDESSKHVKDNTTAQKEN
-71 TNKETKKTTKNIK
+71 TKETKKTTKTIK
-84 KLGQASMNAVGG
+84 KLGQASMNAIGG
-96 LLGSVLGGF
+96 LLGSVAGGF

-122 AQHIPI
+122 SQHIPI

-151 ATGAAFGNDMMET
+151 STGAAFGNDMLET
-164 RRSAGQMGLSL
+164 RRSAAQMGLSL
-175 DEFAGLISNN
+175 DEFAGLITNN
-185 ASNLAALGGS
+185 AGNLAALGGS
-195 VTQGAERFKKM
+195 VTLGAERFKKM
-206 NANMKSSGD
+206 NDNIKKSGD
-215 FAALKSM
+215 FAALKNM

-289 AAIRGMMNQFEE
+289 AAIRGMMNQFKE

-367 QVLLDAMKNGG
+367 QVLLTAMKNGG
-378 GQMEEFANMDAD
+378 GEMEKFANMDAD
-390 ARAQYIASI
+390 ARAQYIASL
-399 RQQQP
+399 RDQQP

-428 KEQDSRD
+428 KEQDARD
-435 KTTKAFTTFEDAIR
+435 KTTDAFTTFEDAIR
-449 DARGI
+449 KARGI

-468 GTMVKDFSESIAG
+468 AKLVEKFSTKITG
-481 IIKDGSLKETMN
+481 IIEDGTLQATMDS
-493 GFFDSIKSF
+493 FFNSISTF

-508 FGLIDSLFGKEAE
+508 FGLGTALFGKEAE

-527 KIEGTGVN
+527 EIEGTAVK
-535 GLFDDLFGVMSNED
+535 GLLGDLFGE
-549 GPIMKMFNKVMDTVG
+549 GGTIAK
-564 EKIGPMLL
+564 
-572 DVVTGAFSAMWEGV
+572 AFGDSGNIVLEGITAAA
-586 KAGFAAVWDN
+586 KGFADGMFDFDIPWGT
-596 LLVGAFAGIGVLIG
+596 LFIGGLVG
-610 GAFLAATFP
+610 
-619 VWAPVVAAVGGI
+619 
-631 VATFVAIGAAFGWE
+631 IGAAIAAPVLAIPAGIAAAVVAVFG
-645 PIKGYIADAWESI
+645 IQFMKDL
-658 KGVFTSIGDWWDN
+658 FTDVW
-671 LDLMAPFTTAWNSI
+671 TTI
-685 TGIFT
+685 TGIF
-690 SVGDWWD
+690 
-697 SLDFMT
+697 
-703 PLTTAWDTITSFF
+703 
-716 SMDTLY
+716 SMDTVY
-722 SISDVFKTAWDTVT
+722 AISDLTSAMWTTVT
-736 GFFSFGEEGF
+736 GWFGFGEGEATFAISQLASEAWSTVKGWFTFGEGESFSISEVGKRVWTTVTSWFGFGEGEATYAISTLISEAWTKITGFFDFGEEGF
-746 SISALATKAWETV
+746 SFSALA
-759 TGFFSFGEEGFSISA
+759 S
-774 LATKAWETVT
+774 KAWETVT
-784 GFFTWGE
+784 GFFTWGK
-791 DATGFSISGLLT
+791 DAI
-803 TAWETV
+803 
-809 TGFFTWGE
+809 
-817 GTTGFS
+817 GFS

-854 GIIDKVKGFFTF
+854 GVVDKVKGFFTF
-866 DFEMP
+866 DFKMP

-885 KSFFG
+885 KSFLG
-890 GTDEASSVEAPEAPD
+890 GSETAEVVETPEAPN
-905 PASLDPTQAQTGLS
+905 PASLDPTQAETGLA

-939 NLEILKKG
+939 NLETLKKG

-970 NDELAKDNKFGVGK
+970 NDELAKDNKFGVGT

-994 MDSIGGSGS
+994 MDSIGGGG

-1021 IRDIELG
+1021 IRDIEAG

>member
-1 MAEEVEIGNVGGEG
+1 MAEEVEIGNVGGDG
-15 VASEVTLAKLT
+15 VASEVTLARLVVT
-26 AAIENMARA
+26 MEAMAKA
-35 SGVDPRSAAAKL
+35 KGVNPA
-47 QEQYNKSLGETDDI
+47 DI
-61 TSDYTKSLKG
+61 TKKMQKVMDESSKHVKDNTTAQKEN
-71 TNKETKKTTKNIK
+71 TKETKKTTKTIK
-84 KLGQASMNAVGG
+84 KLGQASMNAIGG
-96 LLGSVLGGF
+96 LLGSVAGGF

-117 NLSDF
+117 NLQDF

-151 ATGAAFGNDMMET
+151 STGAAFGNDMLET
-164 RRSAGQMGLSL
+164 RRSAAQMGLSL
-175 DEFAGLISNN
+175 DEFAGLITNN
-185 ASNLAALGGS
+185 AGNLAALGGS
-195 VTQGAERFKKM
+195 VTLGAERFKKM
-206 NANMKSSGD
+206 NDNIKKSGD
-215 FAALKSM
+215 FAALKNM

-289 AAIRGMMNQFEE
+289 AAIRGMMNQFKE

-367 QVLLDAMKNGG
+367 QVLLTAMKNGG
-378 GQMEEFANMDAD
+378 GEMEKFANMDAD
-390 ARAQYIASI
+390 ARAQYIASL
-399 RQQQP
+399 RDQQP

-428 KEQDSRD
+428 KEQDARD
-435 KTTKAFTTFEDAIR
+435 KTTDAFTTFEDAIR
-449 DARGI
+449 KARGI

-468 GTMVKDFSESIAG
+468 AKLVEKFSTKITG
-481 IIKDGSLKETMN
+481 IIEDGTLQATMDS
-493 GFFDSIKSF
+493 FFNSISTF

-508 FGLIDSLFGKEAE
+508 FGLGTALFGKEAE

-527 KIEGTGVN
+527 EIEGTAVK
-535 GLFDDLFGVMSNED
+535 GLLGDLFGE
-549 GPIMKMFNKVMDTVG
+549 GGTIAK
-564 EKIGPMLL
+564 
-572 DVVTGAFSAMWEGV
+572 AFGDSGNIVLEGITAAA
-586 KAGFAAVWDN
+586 KGFADGMFDFDIPWGT
-596 LLVGAFAGIGVLIG
+596 LFIGGLVG
-610 GAFLAATFP
+610 
-619 VWAPVVAAVGGI
+619 
-631 VATFVAIGAAFGWE
+631 IGAAIAAPVLAIPAGIAAAVVAVFG
-645 PIKGYIADAWESI
+645 IQFMKDL
-658 KGVFTSIGDWWDN
+658 FTDVW
-671 LDLMAPFTTAWNSI
+671 TTI
-685 TGIFT
+685 TGIF
-690 SVGDWWD
+690 
-697 SLDFMT
+697 
-703 PLTTAWDTITSFF
+703 
-716 SMDTLY
+716 SMDTVY
-722 SISDVFKTAWDTVT
+722 AISDLTSAMWTTVT
-736 GFFSFGEEGF
+736 GWFGFGEGEATFAISQLASEAWSTVKGWFTFGEGESFSISEVGKRVWTTVTSWFGFGEGEATYAISTLISEAWTKITGFFDFGEEGF
-746 SISALATKAWETV
+746 SFSALA
-759 TGFFSFGEEGFSISA
+759 S
-774 LATKAWETVT
+774 KAWETVT
-784 GFFTWGE
+784 GFFTWGK
-791 DATGFSISGLLT
+791 DAIGFSISTLAS

-809 TGFFTWGE
+809 KGFFTWGE
-817 GTTGFS
+817 NTTGFS

-890 GTDEASSVEAPEAPD
+890 AEGDETASVETPEAPD
-905 PASLDPTQAQTGLS
+905 PVSLDPTQAQTGLA

-939 NLEILKKG
+939 NLETLKKG

-970 NDELAKDNKFGVGK
+970 NDELAKDNKFGVGT

-994 MDSIGGSGS
+994 MDSIGGGG

-1021 IRDIELG
+1021 IRDIEAG

>member
-1 MAEEVEIGNVGGEG
+1 LAEEVDIGNVGGDG
-15 VASEVTLAKLT
+15 VASEVTLARLVVT
-26 AAIENMARA
+26 MEAMAKA
-35 SGVDPRSAAAKL
+35 KGVNPA
-47 QEQYNKSLGETDDI
+47 DI
-61 TSDYTKSLKG
+61 TKKMQAVMDESSKHVKDNTTAQKEN
-71 TNKETKKTTKNIK
+71 TKETKKTTKTIK
-84 KLGQASMNAVGG
+84 KLGQASMNAIGG
-96 LLGSVLGGF
+96 LLGSVAGGF

-117 NLSDF
+117 NLQDF

-151 ATGAAFGNDMMET
+151 STGAAFGNDMLET
-164 RRSAGQMGLSL
+164 RRSAAQMGLSL
-175 DEFAGLISNN
+175 DEFAGLITNN
-185 ASNLAALGGS
+185 AGNLAALGGS
-195 VTQGAERFKKM
+195 VTLGAERFKKM
-206 NANMKSSGD
+206 NDNIKKSGD
-215 FAALKSM
+215 FAALKNM

-248 KSTAELATG
+248 KSTAELAAG

-262 KQIDL
+262 KQVDL

-289 AAIRGMMNQFEE
+289 AAIRGMMNQFEK

-378 GQMEEFANMDAD
+378 GEMEKFANMDAD
-390 ARAQYIASI
+390 ARAQYIASL
-399 RQQQP
+399 RDQQP

-428 KEQDSRD
+428 KEQDARD
-435 KTTKAFTTFEDAIR
+435 ATTDAFTTFEDAIR
-449 DARGI
+449 KARGI

-461 SGIFEGA
+461 SGIFEAA
-468 GTMVKDFSESIAG
+468 GTMVKDFSKSIAK
-481 IIKDGSLKETMN
+481 IVEDGTLKATMDS
-493 GFFDSIKSF
+493 FFNSISTF

-508 FGLIDSLFGKEAE
+508 FGLGTALFGKEAE

-527 KIEGTGVN
+527 EIEGTAVK
-535 GLFDDLFGVMSNED
+535 GLLGDLFGEGGTIAKAFGDSGN
-549 GPIMKMFNKVMDTVG
+549 
-564 EKIGPMLL
+564 
-572 DVVTGAFSAMWEGV
+572 VVLEGITAAA
-586 KAGFAAVWDN
+586 KGFADGMFDFDIPWGT
-596 LLVGAFAGIGVLIG
+596 LFIGGLVG
-610 GAFLAATFP
+610 
-619 VWAPVVAAVGGI
+619 
-631 VATFVAIGAAFGWE
+631 IGAAIAAPVLAIPAGIAAAVTAVFG
-645 PIKGYIADAWESI
+645 IQFMKDL
-658 KGVFTSIGDWWDN
+658 FTDVW
-671 LDLMAPFTTAWNSI
+671 TTI
-685 TGIFT
+685 TGIF
-690 SVGDWWD
+690 
-697 SLDFMT
+697 
-703 PLTTAWDTITSFF
+703 
-716 SMDTLY
+716 SMDTVY
-722 SISDVFKTAWDTVT
+722 AISDLTSAMWTTVT
-736 GFFSFGEEGF
+736 GWFGFGEGEATFAISQLASEAWSTVKGWFTFGEGESFSISEVGKRVWTTVTSWFGFGEGEATYAISTLISEAWTKITGFFDFGEEGF

-759 TGFFSFGEEGFSISA
+759 TGYFKWSTDAIGFSIST
-774 LATKAWETVT
+774 LASTAWETVK

-791 DATGFSISGLLT
+791 DA
-803 TAWETV
+803 
-809 TGFFTWGE
+809 
-817 GTTGFS
+817 TGFS

-854 GIIDKVKGFFTF
+854 GVVDKVKGFFTF
-866 DFEMP
+866 DFKMP

-885 KSFFG
+885 KSFLG
-890 GTDEASSVEAPEAPD
+890 GSETAEVVETPEAPD
-905 PASLDPTQAQTGLS
+905 PVSLDPTQAETGLA

-924 QSVVQSFASIPELQN
+924 QAVVQSFASIPELQN
-939 NLEILKKG
+939 NLETLKKG

-970 NDELAKDNKFGVGK
+970 NAELAKDNKFGVGK

-994 MDSIGGSGS
+994 MDSIGGSSS

-1028 VQRNTKNMA
+1028 VQRNTKNLA

>member
-1 MAEEVEIGNVGGEG
+1 MILAEEVEIGNVGGSDG
-15 VASEVTLAKLT
+15 VASEVTLARLAATMELMAVKKGIKPEDIMKKLKEVMDNSSKT
-26 AAIENMARA
+26 IKGNTEAKQEN
-35 SGVDPRSAAAKL
+35 
-47 QEQYNKSLGETDDI
+47 T
-61 TSDYTKSLKG
+61 
-71 TNKETKKTTKNIK
+71 KETKKTTKTIK

-96 LLGSVLGGF
+96 LLGSVVGGF

-117 NLSDF
+117 NLQDF

-164 RRSAGQMGLSL
+164 RRSAAQMGVSL
-175 DEFAGLISNN
+175 DEFAGLITNN
-185 ASNLAALGGS
+185 AGNLAALGGS
-195 VTQGAERFKKM
+195 VTLGAERFKKM
-206 NANMKSSGD
+206 NDNIKKSGD
-215 FAALKSM
+215 FAALKNM

-234 DYIDLQRRMGTLQG
+234 DYIDQQRRMGTLQG
-248 KSTAELATG
+248 KSTAELASG

-275 REEAEKALREQAAD
+275 REEAEKALRDQSSD
-289 AAIRGMMNQFEE
+289 AAIRGMQKALE
-301 GSQELKNFQLS
+301 GTPEKLANFNLS
-312 LGIIEEMGGATGAAM
+312 LGLIEEMGGATGAAM

-367 QVLLDAMKNGG
+367 QILLNAMKNGG
-378 GQMEEFANMDAD
+378 GELEKFADMDAD
-390 ARAQYIASI
+390 ARAQYIASL
-399 RQQQP
+399 RKTNEP
-404 AMAEFLDN
+404 MADFLDN
-412 ATRMI
+412 ATTMI
-417 DIGGRDLDAAK
+417 SIGKRDLDAAK
-428 KEQDSRD
+428 AEQGLRK
-435 KTTKAFTTFEDAIR
+435 KTTDAFVTFEDAIR
-449 DARGI
+449 KARGV
-454 IQEAFVD
+454 IQGAFVD
-461 SGIFEGA
+461 SGIFEA
-468 GTMVKDFSESIAG
+468 SAKLVEKFSEKITK
-481 IIKDGSLKETMN
+481 IIEDGTLQSTIDS
-493 GFFDSIKSF
+493 FFDSISTF

-508 FGLIDSLFGKEAE
+508 FGLGTALFGKEAE

-527 KIEGTGVN
+527 EIEGTAVK
-535 GLFDDLFGVMSNED
+535 GLLGDLFGE
-549 GPIMKMFNKVMDTVG
+549 GGTIAK
-564 EKIGPMLL
+564 
-572 DVVTGAFSAMWEGV
+572 AFGDSGNIVLEGITAAA
-586 KAGFAAVWDN
+586 KGFADGMFDFEIPWGT
-596 LLVGAFAGIGVLIG
+596 LFVGGLIG
-610 GAFLAATFP
+610 
-619 VWAPVVAAVGGI
+619 
-631 VATFVAIGAAFGWE
+631 IGAAIAAPVLAIPAGIAAAVVAVFG
-645 PIKGYIADAWESI
+645 IQFMKDM
-658 KGVFTSIGDWWDN
+658 FTDVW
-671 LDLMAPFTTAWNSI
+671 TTI
-685 TGIFT
+685 TGIF
-690 SVGDWWD
+690 
-697 SLDFMT
+697 
-703 PLTTAWDTITSFF
+703 
-716 SMDTLY
+716 SMDTVYAIGDLT
-722 SISDVFKTAWDTVT
+722 SAMWNTVT
-736 GFFSFGEEGF
+736 GWFGFGEGEATFAISQLASEAWSTVKGWFTFGEGESFSISEVGKRVWTTVTSWFGFGEGEATYAISTLISEAWTKITGFFDFGEEGF
-746 SISALATKAWETV
+746 S
-759 TGFFSFGEEGFSISA
+759 FSA

-784 GFFTWGE
+784 GFFTWTT
-791 DATGFSISGLLT
+791 DAISFSISTLAS

-809 TGFFTWGE
+809 KGFFTWGE
-817 GTTGFS
+817 NATGFS

-866 DFEMP
+866 DFKMP

-890 GTDEASSVEAPEAPD
+890 GTDEASSVETPEAPD

-939 NLEILKKG
+939 NLETLKKG

-1003 NSDQLNATMG
+1003 DSGDLNATMG

>member
-1 MAEEVEIGNVGGEG
+1 MAEEVDIGNVGGEG

-26 AAIENMARA
+26 TAIENMARA

-61 TSDYTKSLKG
+61 TSKYSDSLKD
-71 TNKETKKTTKNIK
+71 TNKETKKATRSIK

-96 LLGSVLGGF
+96 LLGSVVGGF

-122 AQHIPI
+122 SQHIPI

-164 RRSAGQMGLSL
+164 RRSAAQMGLSL
-175 DEFAGLISNN
+175 DEFAGLITNN
-185 ASNLAALGGS
+185 ASNLSALGGS
-195 VTQGAERFKKM
+195 VTLGAERFKKM
-206 NANMKSSGD
+206 NDNIKKSGD
-215 FAALKSM
+215 FAALKNM

-248 KSTAELATG
+248 KSTAELASG

-262 KQIDL
+262 RQIDL

-301 GSQELKNFQLS
+301 GSQELANFRAS
-312 LGIIEEMGGATGAAM
+312 LGIIDEVGGAAGAAM

-367 QVLLDAMKNGG
+367 QILLNAMKSGG
-378 GQMEEFANMDAD
+378 GELEKFANMDAD
-390 ARAQYIASI
+390 ARAQYIASL
-399 RQQQP
+399 RDQQP
-404 AMAEFLDN
+404 AMAEFLDT
-412 ATRMI
+412 ATRMV
-417 DIGGRDLDAAK
+417 DIGGRDLDAAE
-428 KEQDSRD
+428 KEQNARD
-435 KTTKAFTTFEDAIR
+435 KTTDAFTTFEDAIR
-449 DARGI
+449 AARGI
-454 IQEAFVD
+454 IQEAFVN
-461 SGIFEGA
+461 SGIFEAA
-468 GTMVKDFSESIAG
+468 GTMVKDFSTSIAE
-481 IIKDGSLKETMN
+481 IVEDGTLKATMDS
-493 GFFDSIKSF
+493 FFDSISTF

-508 FGLIDSLFGKEAE
+508 FGLGTALFGKEAE

-527 KIEGTGVN
+527 EIEGTAVK
-535 GLFDDLFGVMSNED
+535 GLLGDLFGE
-549 GPIMKMFNKVMDTVG
+549 GGTIAK
-564 EKIGPMLL
+564 
-572 DVVTGAFSAMWEGV
+572 AFGDSGNIVLEGITAAA
-586 KAGFAAVWDN
+586 KGFADGMFDFDIPWGTLFVGG
-596 LLVGAFAGIGVLIG
+596 LVG
-610 GAFLAATFP
+610 
-619 VWAPVVAAVGGI
+619 
-631 VATFVAIGAAFGWE
+631 IGAAIAAPVLAIPAGIAAAVTAVFG
-645 PIKGYIADAWESI
+645 IQFMKDL
-658 KGVFTSIGDWWDN
+658 FTDVW
-671 LDLMAPFTTAWNSI
+671 TTI
-685 TGIFT
+685 TGIF
-690 SVGDWWD
+690 
-697 SLDFMT
+697 
-703 PLTTAWDTITSFF
+703 
-716 SMDTLY
+716 SMDTVYAIGDLT
-722 SISDVFKTAWDTVT
+722 SAMWNTVT
-736 GFFSFGEEGF
+736 GWFGFGEGEATFAISQLASEAWSTVKGWFTFGEGESFSISEVGKRVWTTVTSWFGFGEGEATYAISTLISEAWTKITGFFDFGEEGF
-746 SISALATKAWETV
+746 SISALATKAWDTV
-759 TGFFSFGEEGFSISA
+759 KGYFKWSTDAISFSIST
-774 LATKAWETVT
+774 LASTAWETVK

-791 DATGFSISGLLT
+791 DA
-803 TAWETV
+803 
-809 TGFFTWGE
+809 
-817 GTTGFS
+817 TGFS

-854 GIIDKVKGFFTF
+854 GVIDKVKGFFTF
-866 DFEMP
+866 DFKMP

-885 KSFFG
+885 KSLLG
-890 GTDEASSVEAPEAPD
+890 GSETAEVAETPEAPD
-905 PASLDPTQAQTGLS
+905 PVSLDPTQAETGLA

-939 NLEILKKG
+939 NLETLKKG

-1028 VQRNTKNMA
+1028 VQRNTKNLA

>member
-1 MAEEVEIGNVGGEG
+1 MAEEVDIGNVGGDG
-15 VASEVTLAKLT
+15 VASEVTLARLVVT
-26 AAIENMARA
+26 MEAMAKA
-35 SGVDPRSAAAKL
+35 KGVNPA
-47 QEQYNKSLGETDDI
+47 DI
-61 TSDYTKSLKG
+61 TKKMQAVMDESSKHVKDNTTAQKEN
-71 TNKETKKTTKNIK
+71 TKETKKTTKTIK
-84 KLGQASMNAVGG
+84 KLGQASMNAIGG
-96 LLGSVLGGF
+96 LLGSVAGGF

-117 NLSDF
+117 NLQDF

-151 ATGAAFGNDMMET
+151 STGAAFGNDMLET
-164 RRSAGQMGLSL
+164 RRSAAQMGLSL
-175 DEFAGLISNN
+175 DEFAGLITNN
-185 ASNLAALGGS
+185 AGNLAALGGS
-195 VTQGAERFKKM
+195 VTLGAERFKKM
-206 NANMKSSGD
+206 NDNIKKSGD
-215 FAALKSM
+215 FAALKNM

-289 AAIRGMMNQFEE
+289 AAIRGMMNQFKE

-378 GQMEEFANMDAD
+378 GEMEKFANMDAD
-390 ARAQYIASI
+390 ARAQYIASL
-399 RQQQP
+399 RDQQP

-428 KEQDSRD
+428 KEQDARD
-435 KTTKAFTTFEDAIR
+435 ATTDAFTTFEDAIR
-449 DARGI
+449 KARGI

-461 SGIFEGA
+461 SGIFEAA
-468 GTMVKDFSESIAG
+468 GTMVKDFSKSIAK
-481 IIKDGSLKETMN
+481 IVEDGTLKATMDS
-493 GFFDSIKSF
+493 FFNSISTF

-508 FGLIDSLFGKEAE
+508 FGLGTALFGKEAE

-527 KIEGTGVN
+527 EIEGTAVK
-535 GLFDDLFGVMSNED
+535 GLLGDLFGEGGTIAKAFGDSGN
-549 GPIMKMFNKVMDTVG
+549 
-564 EKIGPMLL
+564 
-572 DVVTGAFSAMWEGV
+572 VVLEGITAAA
-586 KAGFAAVWDN
+586 KGFADGMFDFDIPWGT
-596 LLVGAFAGIGVLIG
+596 LFIGGLVG
-610 GAFLAATFP
+610 
-619 VWAPVVAAVGGI
+619 
-631 VATFVAIGAAFGWE
+631 IGAAIAAPVLAIPAGIAAAVTAVFG
-645 PIKGYIADAWESI
+645 IQFMKDL
-658 KGVFTSIGDWWDN
+658 FTDVW
-671 LDLMAPFTTAWNSI
+671 TTI
-685 TGIFT
+685 TGIF
-690 SVGDWWD
+690 
-697 SLDFMT
+697 
-703 PLTTAWDTITSFF
+703 
-716 SMDTLY
+716 SMDTVY
-722 SISDVFKTAWDTVT
+722 AISDLTSAMWTTVT
-736 GFFSFGEEGF
+736 GWFGFGEGEATFAISQLASEAWSTVKGWFTFGEGESFSISEVGKRVWTTVTSWFGFGEGEATYAISTLISEAWTKITGFFDFGEEGF

-759 TGFFSFGEEGFSISA
+759 TGYFKWSTDAIGFSIST
-774 LATKAWETVT
+774 LASTAWETVK

-791 DATGFSISGLLT
+791 DA
-803 TAWETV
+803 
-809 TGFFTWGE
+809 
-817 GTTGFS
+817 TGFS

-842 DLAIPSIKDLFQ
+842 DLAIPIIKDLFQ
-854 GIIDKVKGFFTF
+854 GVVDKVKGFFTF
-866 DFEMP
+866 DFKMP

-885 KSFFG
+885 KSFLG
-890 GTDEASSVEAPEAPD
+890 GSETAEVVETPEAPD
-905 PASLDPTQAQTGLS
+905 PVSLDPTQAETGLA

-939 NLEILKKG
+939 NLETLKKG

-970 NDELAKDNKFGVGK
+970 NAELAKDNKFGVGK

-994 MDSIGGSGS
+994 MDSIGGSSS

-1028 VQRNTKNMA
+1028 VQRNTKNLA